1 MIDRKKFDKLVKEY
15 QNYFTNHKGEN
26 GESYWE
32 EEEFKWRGI
41 KTFQDNWDLDA
52 QDLSDMIKRSLNG
65 VSHMMVSQA
74 RFPEGM
80 IEGFAEREP
89 ETVRAMFKD
98 LFDESKD
105 IVERFHSF
113 KQKSAELLERVGNGA
128 KNHFQDE
135 RTIALYLWLRYPDKY
150 YVYQYTQARNLSV
163 ALGSDHSIVKGR
175 LDSNI
180 REWLTLYNEVTEL
193 MKQKPE
199 VRSWETQDMTAE
211 HYPDPEYRMLTTDF
225 AYCYTERILKEQKA
239 EQEWEPKDYDPG
251 ITVANW
257 VSLLADKEV
266 YHESAKTVIERLLDY
281 GGQATCTQLAQK
293 YGDNANTYNVNSIAF
308 AKKVYEKT
316 HCKLAEREDESIRWW
331 SILYMGKKADKGD
344 DGVYTWKLRPELTEA
359 LKIVNGEEVP
369 DEDTDTTEYTK
380 KDFLE
385 EVFISKAKYDT
396 ICAILSRKKNI
407 ILQGAPGVGKTFTA
421 KRLAYSIMGEKD
433 DKRIQFVQFHQN
445 YSYEDFV
452 EGYKPKEDE
461 DGFRLQPGLFKAFC
475 ETAEYEPDKPYF
487 LIIDEINRGNL
498 SKIFGEL
505 LMLIEAGYRG
515 QKVKLA
521 YSKQE
526 FSVPE
531 NLYIIG
537 MMNTADRS
545 LAMIDYALRRRF
557 SFIDMEPGFD
567 TDGFKARAKTY
578 NNPAF
583 DELIEVISGTDGLNA
598 AIAGDPTLGNGF
610 CIGHSYFVLGDG
622 ETCSDE
628 LLRDIVN
635 YDILPMLQEYWFDDA
650 KKYQEWADK
659 LHKAVND
666 GIE

>member
-52 QDLSDMIKRSLNG
+52 QDLSDMIKRSLYG

-80 IEGFAEREP
+80 IEDFAEREP
-89 ETVRAMFKD
+89 ETVRAMFKN

-113 KQKSAELLERVGNGA
+113 KQKSADLLERVGNGA

-150 YVYQYTQARNLSV
+150 YVYQYTQARNLSI
-163 ALGSDHSIVKGR
+163 ALGSDHRIIKGR

-180 REWLTLYNEVTEL
+180 REWLALYNEVTEL

-199 VRSWETQDMTAE
+199 VRNWETQGMTAV
-211 HYPDPEYRMLTTDF
+211 HYPDPEYRMLATDL

-239 EQEWEPKDYDPG
+239 EQEWEPKDYNPG
-251 ITVANW
+251 ITVENW
-257 VSLLADKEV
+257 VSLLANKEV

-316 HCKLAEREDESIRWW
+316 HCKLAEREDESVRWW
-331 SILYMGKKADKGD
+331 SILYMGKKADKDD
-344 DGVYTWKLRPELTEA
+344 DGVYIWKLRPELAEA

-385 EVFISKAKYDT
+385 EVFISEAKYDEMY
-396 ICAILSRKKNI
+396 AVLMRKQNI
-407 ILQGAPGVGKTFTA
+407 ILQGAPGVGKTFAA
-421 KRLAYSIMGEKD
+421 KRLAYSIMGAKND
-433 DKRIQFVQFHQN
+433 DHIQFVQFHQN

-452 EGYKPKEDE
+452 EGYRPAASGFARTDGIFKRFCIDAADAPDE
-461 DGFRLQPGLFKAFC
+461 KFFF
-475 ETAEYEPDKPYF
+475 
-487 LIIDEINRGNL
+487 IIDEINRGNL

-505 LMLIEAGYRG
+505 LMLIEKDYRG
-515 QKVKLA
+515 QAATLP
-521 YSKQE
+521 YSGR
-526 FSVPE
+526 FFTVPK

-567 TDGFKARAKTY
+567 TDGFNEYMSSKGSSTMKALV
-578 NNPAF
+578 
-583 DELIEVISGTDGLNA
+583 EEVKQLNVD
-598 AIAGDPTLGNGF
+598 IKEKLGKGF
-610 CIGHSYFVLGDG
+610 CIGHSYFVFD
-622 ETCSDE
+622 EPCSDA
-628 LLRDIVN
+628 LLKNIVN
-635 YDILPMLQEYWFDDA
+635 YDILPMLAEYWFDDEEQ
-650 KKYQEWADK
+650 YDMWASRLNGVFENGSK
-659 LHKAVND
+659 
-666 GIE
+666 

>member
-1 MIDRKKFDKLVKEY
+1 MIDRKKFDNLVKEY

-32 EEEFKWRGI
+32 EEEFKWSGI
-41 KTFQDNWDLDA
+41 KTFQDNWDIEA
-52 QDLSDMIKRSLNG
+52 EDLSDMIKRSLNG

-80 IEGFAEREP
+80 IEGFAEQEP
-89 ETVRAMFKD
+89 DTVRAMFKD

-113 KQKSAELLERVGNGA
+113 KQKSADLLERVGNGA

-150 YVYQYTQARNLSV
+150 YVYQYTQARNLSI
-163 ALGSDHSIVKGR
+163 ALGSDHRIIKGR

-180 REWLTLYNEVTEL
+180 REWLALYNEVTEL

-199 VRSWETQDMTAE
+199 VRNWETQGMTAV
-211 HYPDPEYRMLTTDF
+211 HYPDPEYRMLATDL

-239 EQEWEPKDYDPG
+239 EQEWEPKDYNPG
-251 ITVANW
+251 ITVENW
-257 VSLLADKEV
+257 VSLLANNEV

-281 GGQATCTQLAQK
+281 GGQATCTQLAQR

-331 SILYMGKKADKGD
+331 SILYMGKKANKED
-344 DGVYTWKLRPELTEA
+344 DGVYIWKLRPELAEA

-385 EVFISKAKYDT
+385 EVFISEAKYDEMY
-396 ICAILSRKKNI
+396 AVLMRKQNI
-407 ILQGAPGVGKTFTA
+407 ILQGAPGVGKTFAA
-421 KRLAYSIMGEKD
+421 KRIAYSIMGAKND
-433 DKRIQFVQFHQN
+433 DHIQFVQFHQN

-452 EGYKPKEDE
+452 EGYRPAASGFVRTDGIFKRFCHDAVDAQDE
-461 DGFRLQPGLFKAFC
+461 KFFF
-475 ETAEYEPDKPYF
+475 
-487 LIIDEINRGNL
+487 IIDEINRGNL

-505 LMLIEAGYRG
+505 LMLIEKDYRG
-515 QKVKLA
+515 QTVTLP
-521 YSKQE
+521 YSGRS
-526 FSVPE
+526 FTVPK

-567 TDGFKARAKTY
+567 TDGFKEYMSSKGSSTMKALV
-578 NNPAF
+578 
-583 DELIEVISGTDGLNA
+583 EEVKQLNVD
-598 AIAGDPTLGNGF
+598 IKEKLGKGF
-610 CIGHSYFVLGDG
+610 CIGHSYFVFD
-622 ETCSDE
+622 EPCSDE
-628 LLRDIVN
+628 LLKNIVN
-635 YDILPMLQEYWFDDA
+635 YDILPMLAEYWFDDEEQ
-650 KKYQEWADK
+650 YEMWASRLNGVFENGSK
-659 LHKAVND
+659 
-666 GIE
+666 

>member
-41 KTFQDNWDLDA
+41 KTFQDNWDLDT
-52 QDLSDMIKRSLNG
+52 QNLSDMIKRSLYG

-80 IEGFAEREP
+80 IEDFAEREP
-89 ETVRAMFKD
+89 DTVRAMFKD

-113 KQKSAELLERVGNGA
+113 KQKSADLLERVGNGA

-150 YVYQYTQARNLSV
+150 YVYQYTQARNLSI
-163 ALGSDHSIVKGR
+163 ALGSDHRIIKGR

-180 REWLTLYNEVTEL
+180 REWLALYNEVTEL

-199 VRSWETQDMTAE
+199 VRNWETQGMTAV
-211 HYPDPEYRMLTTDF
+211 HYPDPEYRMLATDL

-239 EQEWEPKDYDPG
+239 EQEWEPKDYNPG
-251 ITVANW
+251 ITVENW
-257 VSLLADKEV
+257 VSLLANNEV

-331 SILYMGKKADKGD
+331 SILYMGKKANKED
-344 DGVYTWKLRPELTEA
+344 DGVYIWKLRPELAEA

-385 EVFISKAKYDT
+385 EVFISEAKYDEMY
-396 ICAILSRKKNI
+396 AVLMRKQNI
-407 ILQGAPGVGKTFTA
+407 ILQGAPGVGKTFAA
-421 KRLAYSIMGEKD
+421 KRLAYSIMGQKNED
-433 DKRIQFVQFHQN
+433 HIEFLQFHQN
-445 YSYEDFV
+445 YAYEDFV
-452 EGYKPKEDE
+452 EGYKPAATGFILQDGIFKRFCKEAADVPDE
-461 DGFRLQPGLFKAFC
+461 KFFF
-475 ETAEYEPDKPYF
+475 
-487 LIIDEINRGNL
+487 IIDEINRGNL

-505 LMLIEAGYRG
+505 LMLIEKDYRG
-515 QKVKLA
+515 QAATLP
-521 YSKQE
+521 YSGRS
-526 FSVPE
+526 FTVPK

-557 SFIDMEPGFD
+557 SFVDMEPGFD
-567 TDGFKARAKTY
+567 TKGFKEYLSSKGNTTMGALVEKVE
-578 NNPAF
+578 
-583 DELIEVISGTDGLNA
+583 ELNEDIKQ
-598 AIAGDPTLGNGF
+598 TLGKGF
-610 CIGHSYFVLGDG
+610 CIGHSYFVFD
-622 ETCSDE
+622 EPCSDT
-628 LLRDIVN
+628 LLRSIVK
-635 YDILPMLQEYWFDDA
+635 YDILPMLAEYWFDDEEQ
-650 KKYQEWADK
+650 YETWASRLNGVFNNGSK
-659 LHKAVND
+659 
-666 GIE
+666 

>member
-41 KTFQDNWDLDA
+41 KTFQDNWDIEA
-52 QDLSDMIKRSLNG
+52 QDLSDMIKRSLSG

-80 IEGFAEREP
+80 IEDFAEREP
-89 ETVRAMFKD
+89 DTVRVMFKD

-105 IVERFHSF
+105 IIERFHSF
-113 KQKSAELLERVGNGA
+113 KQKSADLLERVGNGA

-135 RTIALYLWLRYPDKY
+135 RTIALYLWLAYPEKY
-150 YVYQYTQARNLSV
+150 YVYQYTQARNLSIT
-163 ALGSDHSIVKGR
+163 LGSDHRIIKGR

-180 REWLTLYNEVTEL
+180 REWLALYNEVTEL

-199 VRSWETQDMTAE
+199 VRSWETQGMTAE
-211 HYPDPEYRMLTTDF
+211 HYSDPEYRMLATDL

-239 EQEWEPKDYDPG
+239 EQEWEPKDYNPG

-266 YHESAKTVIERLLDY
+266 YHESAKTVIERLVDY

-331 SILYMGKKADKGD
+331 SILYMGKKADKED
-344 DGVYTWKLRPELTEA
+344 DGVYIWKLRPELAEA

-385 EVFISKAKYDT
+385 EVFISEAKYDELY
-396 ICAILSRKKNI
+396 AVLMRKQNI
-407 ILQGAPGVGKTFTA
+407 ILQGAPGVGKTFAA
-421 KRLAYSIMGEKD
+421 KRLAYSIMGQKNED
-433 DKRIQFVQFHQN
+433 HIEFLQFHQN
-445 YSYEDFV
+445 YAYEDFV
-452 EGYKPKEDE
+452 EGYKPAATGFILQDGIFKRFCKEAADAPDE
-461 DGFRLQPGLFKAFC
+461 KFFF
-475 ETAEYEPDKPYF
+475 
-487 LIIDEINRGNL
+487 IIDEINRGNL

-505 LMLIEAGYRG
+505 LMLIEKDYRG
-515 QKVKLA
+515 QAAMLP
-521 YSKQE
+521 YSGRS
-526 FSVPE
+526 FTVPK

-557 SFIDMEPGFD
+557 SFVDMEPGFD
-567 TDGFKARAKTY
+567 TKGFKEYLSSKGNTTMGALVEKVE
-578 NNPAF
+578 
-583 DELIEVISGTDGLNA
+583 ELNEDIKQ
-598 AIAGDPTLGNGF
+598 TLGKGF
-610 CIGHSYFVLGDG
+610 CIGHSYFVFD
-622 ETCSDE
+622 EPCSDT
-628 LLRDIVN
+628 LLRSIVK
-635 YDILPMLQEYWFDDA
+635 YDILPMLAEYWFDDEEQ
-650 KKYQEWADK
+650 YETWASRLNGVFNNGSK
-659 LHKAVND
+659 
-666 GIE
+666 

>member
-41 KTFQDNWDLDA
+41 KTFQDNWDIEA
-52 QDLSDMIKRSLNG
+52 EDLSDMIKRSLNG

-80 IEGFAEREP
+80 IEGFAEQEP
-89 ETVRAMFKD
+89 DTVRAMFKD

-113 KQKSAELLERVGNGA
+113 KQKSADLLERVGNGA

-150 YVYQYTQARNLSV
+150 YVYQYTQTRNLSI
-163 ALGSDHSIVKGR
+163 ALGSDHRIIKGR

-180 REWLTLYNEVTEL
+180 REWLALYNEVTEL

-199 VRSWETQDMTAE
+199 VRSWETQGMTAE
-211 HYPDPEYRMLTTDF
+211 HYPDPEYRMLATDL

-239 EQEWEPKDYDPG
+239 EQEWEPKDYNPG
-251 ITVANW
+251 ITVENW
-257 VSLLADKEV
+257 VSLLTNNEV
-266 YHESAKTVIERLLDY
+266 YYESAKTVIERLLDY

-316 HCKLAEREDESIRWW
+316 HCKLAEREDESVRWW
-331 SILYMGKKADKGD
+331 SILYMGKKADKDD
-344 DGVYTWKLRPELTEA
+344 DGVYIWKLRPELAEA

-385 EVFISKAKYDT
+385 EVFISEAKYDEMY
-396 ICAILSRKKNI
+396 AVLMRKQNI
-407 ILQGAPGVGKTFTA
+407 ILQGAPGVGKTFAA
-421 KRLAYSIMGEKD
+421 KRLAYSIMGAKND
-433 DKRIQFVQFHQN
+433 DHIQFVQFHQN

-452 EGYKPKEDE
+452 EGYRPAASGFVRTDGIFKRFCIDAADAPDE
-461 DGFRLQPGLFKAFC
+461 KFFF
-475 ETAEYEPDKPYF
+475 
-487 LIIDEINRGNL
+487 IIDEINRGNL

-505 LMLIEAGYRG
+505 LMLIEKDYRG
-515 QKVKLA
+515 QAATLP
-521 YSKQE
+521 YSGRS
-526 FSVPE
+526 FTVPK

-557 SFIDMEPGFD
+557 SFVDMEPGFD
-567 TDGFKARAKTY
+567 TDGFKEYMNSKGSSTMKALV
-578 NNPAF
+578 
-583 DELIEVISGTDGLNA
+583 EEVKQLNVD
-598 AIAGDPTLGNGF
+598 IKEKLGKGF
-610 CIGHSYFVLGDG
+610 CIGHSYFVFD
-622 ETCSDE
+622 EPCSDA
-628 LLRDIVN
+628 LLKNIVN
-635 YDILPMLQEYWFDDA
+635 YDILPMLAEYWFDDEEQ
-650 KKYQEWADK
+650 YEMWASRLNGVFENGSK
-659 LHKAVND
+659 
-666 GIE
+666 

>member
-41 KTFQDNWDLDA
+41 KTFQDNWDLDT
-52 QDLSDMIKRSLNG
+52 QNLSDMIKRSLYG

-80 IEGFAEREP
+80 IEDFAEREP
-89 ETVRAMFKD
+89 DTVRAMFKD

-113 KQKSAELLERVGNGA
+113 KQKSADLLERVGNGA

-150 YVYQYTQARNLSV
+150 YVYQYTQARNLSI
-163 ALGSDHSIVKGR
+163 ALGSDHRIIKGR

-180 REWLTLYNEVTEL
+180 REWLALYNEVTEL

-199 VRSWETQDMTAE
+199 VRNWETQGMTAV
-211 HYPDPEYRMLTTDF
+211 HYPDPEYRMLATDL

-239 EQEWEPKDYDPG
+239 EQEWEPKDYNPG
-251 ITVANW
+251 ITVENW
-257 VSLLADKEV
+257 VSLLANNEV

-331 SILYMGKKADKGD
+331 SILYMGKKANKED
-344 DGVYTWKLRPELTEA
+344 DGVYIWKLRPELAEA

-369 DEDTDTTEYTK
+369 DEDTDSTEYTK

-385 EVFISKAKYDT
+385 EVFISEAKYDEMY
-396 ICAILSRKKNI
+396 AVLMRKQNI
-407 ILQGAPGVGKTFTA
+407 ILQGAPGVGKTFAA
-421 KRLAYSIMGEKD
+421 KRLAYSIMGAKND
-433 DKRIQFVQFHQN
+433 DHIQFVQFHQN

-452 EGYKPKEDE
+452 EGYRPAASGFIRTDGIFKRFCHDAVDAQDE
-461 DGFRLQPGLFKAFC
+461 KFFF
-475 ETAEYEPDKPYF
+475 
-487 LIIDEINRGNL
+487 IIDEINRGNL

-505 LMLIEAGYRG
+505 LMLIEKDYRG
-515 QKVKLA
+515 QTVTLP
-521 YSKQE
+521 YSGRS
-526 FSVPE
+526 FTVPK

-567 TDGFKARAKTY
+567 TDGFKEYMSSKGSSTMKALV
-578 NNPAF
+578 
-583 DELIEVISGTDGLNA
+583 EEVKQLNVD
-598 AIAGDPTLGNGF
+598 IKEKLGKGF
-610 CIGHSYFVLGDG
+610 CIGHSYFVFD
-622 ETCSDE
+622 EPCSDE
-628 LLRDIVN
+628 LLKNIVN
-635 YDILPMLQEYWFDDA
+635 YDILPMLAEYWFDDEE
-650 KKYQEWADK
+650 QHEMWASRLNGVFNNGSK
-659 LHKAVND
+659 
-666 GIE
+666 

>member
-41 KTFQDNWDLDA
+41 KTFQDNWDIEA
-52 QDLSDMIKRSLNG
+52 EDLSDMIKRSLNG

-80 IEGFAEREP
+80 IEGFAEQEP
-89 ETVRAMFKD
+89 DTVRAMFKD

-113 KQKSAELLERVGNGA
+113 KQKSADLLERVGNGA

-150 YVYQYTQARNLSV
+150 YVYQYTQARNLSI
-163 ALGSDHSIVKGR
+163 ALGSDHRIIKGR

-180 REWLTLYNEVTEL
+180 REWMALYNEVTEL
-193 MKQKPE
+193 MKQKLE
-199 VRSWETQDMTAE
+199 VRNWETQGMTAV
-211 HYPDPEYRMLTTDF
+211 HYPDPEYRMLATDL

-239 EQEWEPKDYDPG
+239 EQEWEPKDYTPG

-266 YHESAKTVIERLLDY
+266 YHESAKTVIERLVDY

-316 HCKLAEREDESIRWW
+316 HCKLAEREDESVRWW
-331 SILYMGKKADKGD
+331 SILYMGKKADKDD
-344 DGVYTWKLRPELTEA
+344 DGVYIWKLRPELAEA

-385 EVFISKAKYDT
+385 EVFISEAKYDEMY
-396 ICAILSRKKNI
+396 AVLMRKQNI
-407 ILQGAPGVGKTFTA
+407 ILQGAPGVGKTFAA
-421 KRLAYSIMGEKD
+421 KRLAYSIMGAKND
-433 DKRIQFVQFHQN
+433 DHIQFVQFHQN

-452 EGYKPKEDE
+452 EGYRPAASGFVRTDGIFKRFCKDAADAPDE
-461 DGFRLQPGLFKAFC
+461 KFFF
-475 ETAEYEPDKPYF
+475 
-487 LIIDEINRGNL
+487 IIDEINRGNL

-505 LMLIEAGYRG
+505 LMLIEKDYRG
-515 QKVKLA
+515 QAATLP
-521 YSKQE
+521 YSGRS
-526 FSVPE
+526 FTVPK

-545 LAMIDYALRRRF
+545 LAMITTRCAVDSVSSIWSRV
-557 SFIDMEPGFD
+557 S
-567 TDGFKARAKTY
+567 
-578 NNPAF
+578 
-583 DELIEVISGTDGLNA
+583 
-598 AIAGDPTLGNGF
+598 TLTA
-610 CIGHSYFVLGDG
+610 SRS
-622 ETCSDE
+622 T
-628 LLRDIVN
+628 
-635 YDILPMLQEYWFDDA
+635 
-650 KKYQEWADK
+650 
-659 LHKAVND
+659 
-666 GIE
+666 

>member
-41 KTFQDNWDLDA
+41 KTFQDNWDIEA
-52 QDLSDMIKRSLNG
+52 QDLSDMIKRSLSG

-80 IEGFAEREP
+80 IEDFAEREP
-89 ETVRAMFKD
+89 DTVRVMFKD

-105 IVERFHSF
+105 IIERFHSF
-113 KQKSAELLERVGNGA
+113 KQKSADLLERVGNGA

-135 RTIALYLWLRYPDKY
+135 RTIALYLWLAYPEKY
-150 YVYQYTQARNLSV
+150 YVYQYTQARNLSI
-163 ALGSDHSIVKGR
+163 ALGSDHRIIKGR

-180 REWLTLYNEVTEL
+180 REWLALYNEVTEL

-199 VRSWETQDMTAE
+199 VRSWETQGMTAE
-211 HYPDPEYRMLTTDF
+211 HYSDPEYRMLATDL

-239 EQEWEPKDYDPG
+239 EQEWEPKDYNPG

-266 YHESAKTVIERLLDY
+266 YHESAKTVIEHLVDY

-331 SILYMGKKADKGD
+331 SILYMGKKADKED
-344 DGVYTWKLRPELTEA
+344 DGVYIWKLRPELAEA

-385 EVFISKAKYDT
+385 EVFISEAKYDELY
-396 ICAILSRKKNI
+396 AVLMRKQNI
-407 ILQGAPGVGKTFTA
+407 ILQGAPGVGKTFVA
-421 KRLAYSIMGEKD
+421 KRLAYSIMGQKNED
-433 DKRIQFVQFHQN
+433 HIEFLQFHQN
-445 YSYEDFV
+445 YAYEDFV
-452 EGYKPKEDE
+452 EGYKPAATGFILQDGIFKRFCKEAADAPDE
-461 DGFRLQPGLFKAFC
+461 KFFF
-475 ETAEYEPDKPYF
+475 
-487 LIIDEINRGNL
+487 IIDEINRGNL

-505 LMLIEAGYRG
+505 LMLIEKDYRG
-515 QKVKLA
+515 QAATLP
-521 YSKQE
+521 YSGRS
-526 FSVPE
+526 FTVPK

-557 SFIDMEPGFD
+557 SFVDMEPGFD
-567 TDGFKARAKTY
+567 TKGFKEYLSSKGNTTMGALVEKV
-578 NNPAF
+578 
-583 DELIEVISGTDGLNA
+583 EGLNED
-598 AIAGDPTLGNGF
+598 IKQTLGKGF
-610 CIGHSYFVLGDG
+610 CIGHSYFVFD
-622 ETCSDE
+622 EPCSDT
-628 LLRDIVN
+628 LLRSIVK
-635 YDILPMLQEYWFDDA
+635 YDILPMLAEYWFDDEEQ
-650 KKYQEWADK
+650 YETWASRLNGVFNNGSK
-659 LHKAVND
+659 
-666 GIE
+666 

>member
-41 KTFQDNWDLDA
+41 KTFQDNWDIEA
-52 QDLSDMIKRSLNG
+52 QDLSDMIKRSLSG

-80 IEGFAEREP
+80 IEDFAEREP
-89 ETVRAMFKD
+89 DTVRVMFKD

-105 IVERFHSF
+105 IIERFHSF
-113 KQKSAELLERVGNGA
+113 KQKSADLLERVGNGA

-135 RTIALYLWLRYPDKY
+135 RTIALYLWLAYPEKY
-150 YVYQYTQARNLSV
+150 YVYQYTQARNLSI
-163 ALGSDHSIVKGR
+163 ALGSDHRIIKGR

-180 REWLTLYNEVTEL
+180 REWLALYNEVTEL

-199 VRSWETQDMTAE
+199 VRSWETQGMTAE
-211 HYPDPEYRMLTTDF
+211 HYSDPEYRMLATDL

-239 EQEWEPKDYDPG
+239 EQEWEPKDYNPG

-266 YHESAKTVIERLLDY
+266 YHESAKTVIERLVDY

-331 SILYMGKKADKGD
+331 SILYMGKKADKED
-344 DGVYTWKLRPELTEA
+344 DGAYIWKLRPELAEA

-385 EVFISKAKYDT
+385 EVFISEAKYDELY
-396 ICAILSRKKNI
+396 AVLMRKQNI
-407 ILQGAPGVGKTFTA
+407 ILQGAPGVGKTFAA
-421 KRLAYSIMGEKD
+421 KRLAYSIMGQKNED
-433 DKRIQFVQFHQN
+433 HIEFLQFHQN
-445 YSYEDFV
+445 YAYEDFV
-452 EGYKPKEDE
+452 EGYKPAATGFILQDGIFKRFCKEAADAPDE
-461 DGFRLQPGLFKAFC
+461 KFFF
-475 ETAEYEPDKPYF
+475 
-487 LIIDEINRGNL
+487 IIDEINRGNL

-505 LMLIEAGYRG
+505 LMLIEKDYRG
-515 QKVKLA
+515 QAAMLP
-521 YSKQE
+521 YSGRS
-526 FSVPE
+526 FTVPK

-557 SFIDMEPGFD
+557 SFVDMEPGFD
-567 TDGFKARAKTY
+567 TKGFKEYLSSKGNTTMGALVEKVE
-578 NNPAF
+578 
-583 DELIEVISGTDGLNA
+583 ELNEDIKQ
-598 AIAGDPTLGNGF
+598 TLGKGF
-610 CIGHSYFVLGDG
+610 CIGHSYFVFD
-622 ETCSDE
+622 EPCSDT
-628 LLRDIVN
+628 LLRSIVK
-635 YDILPMLQEYWFDDA
+635 YDILPMLAEYWFDDEEQ
-650 KKYQEWADK
+650 YETWASRLNGVFNNGSK
-659 LHKAVND
+659 
-666 GIE
+666 

>member
-52 QDLSDMIKRSLNG
+52 QNFSDMIKRSLRG

-89 ETVRAMFKD
+89 DTVRAMFKD

-113 KQKSAELLERVGNGA
+113 KQKSADLLERVGNGA

-150 YVYQYTQARNLSV
+150 YVYQYTQARNLSI
-163 ALGSDHSIVKGR
+163 ALDSDHRIIKGR

-180 REWLTLYNEVTEL
+180 REWLALYNEVTEL
-193 MKQKPE
+193 MEQKPE
-199 VRSWETQDMTAE
+199 VRNWETQGMTAV
-211 HYPDPEYRMLTTDF
+211 HYPDPEYRMLATDL

-239 EQEWEPKDYDPG
+239 EQEWEPKDYNPG
-251 ITVANW
+251 ITVENW
-257 VSLLADKEV
+257 VSLLANNEV

-331 SILYMGKKADKGD
+331 SILYMGKKANKED
-344 DGVYTWKLRPELTEA
+344 DGVYIWKLRPELAEA

-385 EVFISKAKYDT
+385 EVFISEAKYDEMY
-396 ICAILSRKKNI
+396 AVLMRKQNI
-407 ILQGAPGVGKTFTA
+407 ILQGAPGVGKTFAA
-421 KRLAYSIMGEKD
+421 KRLAYSIMGAKND
-433 DKRIQFVQFHQN
+433 DHIQFVQFHQN

-452 EGYKPKEDE
+452 EGYRPAASGFVRTDGIFKRFCIDAADAPDE
-461 DGFRLQPGLFKAFC
+461 KFFF
-475 ETAEYEPDKPYF
+475 
-487 LIIDEINRGNL
+487 IIDEINRGNL

-505 LMLIEAGYRG
+505 LMLIEKDYRG
-515 QKVKLA
+515 QAATLP
-521 YSKQE
+521 YSGRS
-526 FSVPE
+526 FTVPK

-557 SFIDMEPGFD
+557 SFVDMEPGFD
-567 TDGFKARAKTY
+567 TDGFKEYMNSKGSSTMKALV
-578 NNPAF
+578 
-583 DELIEVISGTDGLNA
+583 EEVKQLNVD
-598 AIAGDPTLGNGF
+598 IKEKLGKGF
-610 CIGHSYFVLGDG
+610 CIGHSYFVFD
-622 ETCSDE
+622 EPCSDA
-628 LLRDIVN
+628 LLKNIVN
-635 YDILPMLQEYWFDDA
+635 YDILPMLAEYWFDDEEQ
-650 KKYQEWADK
+650 YEMWASRLNGVFENGSK
-659 LHKAVND
+659 
-666 GIE
+666 

>member
-41 KTFQDNWDLDA
+41 KTFQDNWDIEA
-52 QDLSDMIKRSLNG
+52 EDLSDMIKRSLNG

-80 IEGFAEREP
+80 IEGFAEQEP
-89 ETVRAMFKD
+89 DTVRAMFKD

-113 KQKSAELLERVGNGA
+113 KQKSADLLERVGNGA

-150 YVYQYTQARNLSV
+150 YVYQYTQVRNLSI
-163 ALGSDHSIVKGR
+163 ALGSDLRIIKGR

-180 REWLTLYNEVTEL
+180 REWLALYNEVTEL

-199 VRSWETQDMTAE
+199 VRNWETQGMTAV
-211 HYPDPEYRMLTTDF
+211 HYPDPEYRMLATDL

-239 EQEWEPKDYDPG
+239 EQEWEPKDYTPG

-266 YHESAKTVIERLLDY
+266 YHESAKTVIERLVDY

-331 SILYMGKKADKGD
+331 SILYMGKKADKED
-344 DGVYTWKLRPELTEA
+344 DGVYIWKLRPELAEA

-385 EVFISKAKYDT
+385 EVFISEAKYDEMY
-396 ICAILSRKKNI
+396 AVLMRKQNI
-407 ILQGAPGVGKTFTA
+407 ILQGAPGVGKTFAA
-421 KRLAYSIMGEKD
+421 KRLAYSIMGAKND
-433 DKRIQFVQFHQN
+433 DHIQFVQFHQN

-452 EGYKPKEDE
+452 EGYRPAASGFVRTDGIFKRFCIDAADAPDE
-461 DGFRLQPGLFKAFC
+461 KFFF
-475 ETAEYEPDKPYF
+475 
-487 LIIDEINRGNL
+487 IIDEINRGNL

-505 LMLIEAGYRG
+505 LMLIEKDYRG
-515 QKVKLA
+515 QAATLP
-521 YSKQE
+521 YSGRS
-526 FSVPE
+526 FTVPK

-567 TDGFKARAKTY
+567 TDGFKEYMSSKGSSTMKALV
-578 NNPAF
+578 
-583 DELIEVISGTDGLNA
+583 EEVKQLNVD
-598 AIAGDPTLGNGF
+598 IKEKLGKGF
-610 CIGHSYFVLGDG
+610 CIGHSYFVFD
-622 ETCSDE
+622 EPCSDA
-628 LLRDIVN
+628 LLRSIVHF
-635 YDILPMLQEYWFDDA
+635 DILPMLAEYWFDDEEQ
-650 KKYQEWADK
+650 YEMWASRLNGVFENGSK
-659 LHKAVND
+659 
-666 GIE
+666 

>member
-52 QDLSDMIKRSLNG
+52 QNFSDMIKRSLRG

-89 ETVRAMFKD
+89 DTVRAMFKD

-113 KQKSAELLERVGNGA
+113 KQKSADLLERVGNGA

-150 YVYQYTQARNLSV
+150 YVYQYTQARNLSI
-163 ALGSDHSIVKGR
+163 ALGSDHRIIKGR

-180 REWLTLYNEVTEL
+180 REWLALYNEVTEL
-193 MKQKPE
+193 MEQKPE
-199 VRSWETQDMTAE
+199 VRNWETQGMTAV
-211 HYPDPEYRMLTTDF
+211 HYPDPEYRMLATDL
-225 AYCYTERILKEQKA
+225 AYCYTERILKEQKT
-239 EQEWEPKDYDPG
+239 EQEWEPKDYNPG
-251 ITVANW
+251 ITVENW
-257 VSLLADKEV
+257 VSLLANNEV

-331 SILYMGKKADKGD
+331 SILYMGKKANKED
-344 DGVYTWKLRPELTEA
+344 DGVYIWKLRPELAEA

-385 EVFISKAKYDT
+385 EVFISEAKYDEMY
-396 ICAILSRKKNI
+396 AVLMRKQNI
-407 ILQGAPGVGKTFTA
+407 ILQGAPGVGKTFAA
-421 KRLAYSIMGEKD
+421 KRLAYSIMGVKND
-433 DKRIQFVQFHQN
+433 DHIQFVQFHQN

-452 EGYKPKEDE
+452 EGYRPAASGFVRTDGIFKRFCIDAADAPDE
-461 DGFRLQPGLFKAFC
+461 KFFF
-475 ETAEYEPDKPYF
+475 
-487 LIIDEINRGNL
+487 IIDEINRGNL

-505 LMLIEAGYRG
+505 LMLIEKDYRG
-515 QKVKLA
+515 QAATLP
-521 YSKQE
+521 YSGRS
-526 FSVPE
+526 FTVPK

-557 SFIDMEPGFD
+557 SFVDMEPGFD
-567 TDGFKARAKTY
+567 TDGFKEYMNSKGSSTMKALV
-578 NNPAF
+578 
-583 DELIEVISGTDGLNA
+583 EEVKQLNVD
-598 AIAGDPTLGNGF
+598 IKEKLGKGF
-610 CIGHSYFVLGDG
+610 CIGHSYFVFD
-622 ETCSDE
+622 EPCSDA
-628 LLRDIVN
+628 LLKNIVN
-635 YDILPMLQEYWFDDA
+635 YDILPMLAEYWFDDEEQ
-650 KKYQEWADK
+650 YEMWASRLNGVFENGSK
-659 LHKAVND
+659 
-666 GIE
+666 

>member
-1 MIDRKKFDKLVKEY
+1 MIDRKKFDNLVKEY
-15 QNYFTNHKGEN
+15 QNYFTNHKGGN
-26 GESYWE
+26 GESYWG

-41 KTFQDNWDLDA
+41 KTFQDNWDIEA
-52 QDLSDMIKRSLNG
+52 QDLSDMIKRSLSG

-80 IEGFAEREP
+80 IEDFAEREP
-89 ETVRAMFKD
+89 DTVRVMFKD

-105 IVERFHSF
+105 IIERFHSF
-113 KQKSAELLERVGNGA
+113 KQKSADLLERVGNGA

-135 RTIALYLWLRYPDKY
+135 RTIALYLWLAYPEKY
-150 YVYQYTQARNLSV
+150 YVYQYTQARNLSI
-163 ALGSDHSIVKGR
+163 ALGSDHRIIKGR

-180 REWLTLYNEVTEL
+180 REWLALYNEVTEL

-199 VRSWETQDMTAE
+199 VRSWETQGMTAE
-211 HYPDPEYRMLTTDF
+211 HYSDPEYRMLATDL

-239 EQEWEPKDYDPG
+239 EQEWEPKDYNPG

-266 YHESAKTVIERLLDY
+266 YHESAKTVIERLVDY

-331 SILYMGKKADKGD
+331 SILYMGKKADKED
-344 DGVYTWKLRPELTEA
+344 DGVYIWKLRPELAEA

-385 EVFISKAKYDT
+385 EVFISEAKYDELY
-396 ICAILSRKKNI
+396 AVLMRKQNI
-407 ILQGAPGVGKTFTA
+407 ILQGAPGVGKTFAA
-421 KRLAYSIMGEKD
+421 KRLAYSIMGQKNED
-433 DKRIQFVQFHQN
+433 HIEFLQFHQN
-445 YSYEDFV
+445 YAYEDFV
-452 EGYKPKEDE
+452 EGYKPAATGFILQDGIFKRFCKEAADAPDE
-461 DGFRLQPGLFKAFC
+461 KFFF
-475 ETAEYEPDKPYF
+475 
-487 LIIDEINRGNL
+487 IIDEINRGNL

-505 LMLIEAGYRG
+505 LMLIEKDYRG
-515 QKVKLA
+515 QAATLP
-521 YSKQE
+521 YSGRS
-526 FSVPE
+526 FTVPK

-557 SFIDMEPGFD
+557 SFVDMEPGFD
-567 TDGFKARAKTY
+567 TDGFKEY
-578 NNPAF
+578 
-583 DELIEVISGTDGLNA
+583 LNSKSSDTMKA
-598 AIAGDPTLGNGF
+598 LVEEIKQLNDDIKEKLGKGF
-610 CIGHSYFVLGDG
+610 CIGHSYFVFD
-622 ETCSDE
+622 EPCSDA
-628 LLRDIVN
+628 LLKSIVN
-635 YDILPMLQEYWFDDA
+635 YDILPMLAEYWFDDEEQ
-650 KKYQEWADK
+650 YEMWASRLNGVFENGSK
-659 LHKAVND
+659 
-666 GIE
+666 

>member
-15 QNYFTNHKGEN
+15 QNYFTNHKGKN

-41 KTFQDNWDLDA
+41 KTFQDNWDLDT
-52 QDLSDMIKRSLNG
+52 QNLSDMIKRSLYG

-80 IEGFAEREP
+80 IEDFAEREP
-89 ETVRAMFKD
+89 DTVRAMFKD

-113 KQKSAELLERVGNGA
+113 KQKSADLLERVGNGA

-150 YVYQYTQARNLSV
+150 YVYQYTQARNLSI
-163 ALGSDHSIVKGR
+163 ALGSDHRIIKGR

-180 REWLTLYNEVTEL
+180 REWLALYNEVTEL

-199 VRSWETQDMTAE
+199 VRNWETQGMTAV
-211 HYPDPEYRMLTTDF
+211 HYPDPEYRMLATDL

-239 EQEWEPKDYDPG
+239 EQEWEPKDYNPG
-251 ITVANW
+251 ITVENW
-257 VSLLADKEV
+257 VSLLANNEV

-331 SILYMGKKADKGD
+331 SILYMGKKANKED
-344 DGVYTWKLRPELTEA
+344 DGVYIWKLRPELAEA

-385 EVFISKAKYDT
+385 EVFISEAKYDEMY
-396 ICAILSRKKNI
+396 AVLMRKQNI
-407 ILQGAPGVGKTFTA
+407 ILQGAPGVGKTFAA
-421 KRLAYSIMGEKD
+421 KRLAYSIMGAKND
-433 DKRIQFVQFHQN
+433 DHIQFVQFHQN

-452 EGYKPKEDE
+452 EGYRPAASGFVRTDGIFKRFCIDAADAPDE
-461 DGFRLQPGLFKAFC
+461 KFFF
-475 ETAEYEPDKPYF
+475 
-487 LIIDEINRGNL
+487 IIDEINRGNL

-505 LMLIEAGYRG
+505 LMLIEKDYRG
-515 QKVKLA
+515 QAATLP
-521 YSKQE
+521 YSGRS
-526 FSVPE
+526 FTVPK

-557 SFIDMEPGFD
+557 SFVDMKPGFD
-567 TDGFKARAKTY
+567 TDGFKEYMNSKGSSTMKALV
-578 NNPAF
+578 
-583 DELIEVISGTDGLNA
+583 EEVKQLNVD
-598 AIAGDPTLGNGF
+598 IKEKLGKGF
-610 CIGHSYFVLGDG
+610 CIGHSYFVFD
-622 ETCSDE
+622 EPCSDA
-628 LLRDIVN
+628 LLRNIVN
-635 YDILPMLQEYWFDDA
+635 FDILPMLAEYWFDDEEQ
-650 KKYQEWADK
+650 YEMWASRLNGVFENGSK
-659 LHKAVND
+659 
-666 GIE
+666 

>member
-1 MIDRKKFDKLVKEY
+1 MIDRKKFDNLVKAY
-15 QNYFTNHKGEN
+15 QNYFTNHKGKN

-32 EEEFKWRGI
+32 EEEFKRRGI

-52 QDLSDMIKRSLNG
+52 QNLSDMIKHSLYG

-80 IEGFAEREP
+80 IEDFAEREP
-89 ETVRAMFKD
+89 ETVRAMFKN
-98 LFDESKD
+98 LFDENKD

-113 KQKSAELLERVGNGA
+113 KQKSADLLERVGNGA

-150 YVYQYTQARNLSV
+150 YVYQYTQARNLSI
-163 ALGSDHSIVKGR
+163 ALGSDHRIIKGR

-180 REWLTLYNEVTEL
+180 REWLALYNEVTEL

-199 VRSWETQDMTAE
+199 VRSWETQGMTAE
-211 HYPDPEYRMLTTDF
+211 HYPDPEYRMLATDL

-239 EQEWEPKDYDPG
+239 EQEWEPKDYNPG
-251 ITVANW
+251 ITVENW
-257 VSLLADKEV
+257 VSLLANNEV

-316 HCKLAEREDESIRWW
+316 HCKLAEREDESVRWW
-331 SILYMGKKADKGD
+331 SILYMGKKADKDD
-344 DGVYTWKLRPELTEA
+344 DGVYIWKLRPELAEA

-385 EVFISKAKYDT
+385 EVFISEAKYDEMY
-396 ICAILSRKKNI
+396 AVLMRKQNI
-407 ILQGAPGVGKTFTA
+407 ILQGAPGVGKTFAA
-421 KRLAYSIMGEKD
+421 KRLAYSIMGAKND
-433 DKRIQFVQFHQN
+433 DHIQFVQFHQN

-452 EGYKPKEDE
+452 EGYRPAASGFVRTDGIFKRFCKDAADAPDE
-461 DGFRLQPGLFKAFC
+461 KFFF
-475 ETAEYEPDKPYF
+475 
-487 LIIDEINRGNL
+487 IIDEINRGNL

-505 LMLIEAGYRG
+505 LMLIEKDYRG
-515 QKVKLA
+515 QAATLP
-521 YSKQE
+521 YSGRS
-526 FSVPE
+526 FTVPK

-557 SFIDMEPGFD
+557 SFVDMEPGFD
-567 TDGFKARAKTY
+567 TDGFKEY
-578 NNPAF
+578 
-583 DELIEVISGTDGLNA
+583 LNSKSSDTMKA
-598 AIAGDPTLGNGF
+598 LVEEIKQLNDDIKEKLGKGF
-610 CIGHSYFVLGDG
+610 CIGHSYFVFD
-622 ETCSDE
+622 EPCSDA
-628 LLRDIVN
+628 LLKSIVN
-635 YDILPMLQEYWFDDA
+635 YDILPMLAEYWFDDEEQ
-650 KKYQEWADK
+650 YEMWASRLNGVFENGSK
-659 LHKAVND
+659 
-666 GIE
+666 

>member
-41 KTFQDNWDLDA
+41 KTFQDNWDLDT
-52 QDLSDMIKRSLNG
+52 QNLSDMIKRSLYG

-80 IEGFAEREP
+80 IEDFAEREP
-89 ETVRAMFKD
+89 DTVRAMFKD

-113 KQKSAELLERVGNGA
+113 KQKSADLLERVGNGA

-150 YVYQYTQARNLSV
+150 YVYQYTQARNLSI
-163 ALGSDHSIVKGR
+163 ALGSDHRIIKGR

-180 REWLTLYNEVTEL
+180 REWLALYNEVTEL

-199 VRSWETQDMTAE
+199 VRNWETQGMTAV
-211 HYPDPEYRMLTTDF
+211 HYPDPEYRMLATDL

-239 EQEWEPKDYDPG
+239 EQEWEPKDYNPG

-266 YHESAKTVIERLLDY
+266 YHESAKTVIERLVDY

-331 SILYMGKKADKGD
+331 SILYMGKKADKED
-344 DGVYTWKLRPELTEA
+344 DGVYIWKLRPELAEA

-385 EVFISKAKYDT
+385 EVFISEAKYDELY
-396 ICAILSRKKNI
+396 AVLMRKQNI
-407 ILQGAPGVGKTFTA
+407 ILQGAPGVGKTFAA
-421 KRLAYSIMGEKD
+421 KRLAYSIMGQKNED
-433 DKRIQFVQFHQN
+433 HIEFLQFHQN
-445 YSYEDFV
+445 YAYEDFV
-452 EGYKPKEDE
+452 EGYKPAATGFILQDGIFKRFCKEAADAPDE
-461 DGFRLQPGLFKAFC
+461 KFFF
-475 ETAEYEPDKPYF
+475 
-487 LIIDEINRGNL
+487 IIDEINRGNL

-505 LMLIEAGYRG
+505 LMLIEKDYRG
-515 QKVKLA
+515 QAATLP
-521 YSKQE
+521 YSGRS
-526 FSVPE
+526 FTVPK

-557 SFIDMEPGFD
+557 SFVDMEPGFD
-567 TDGFKARAKTY
+567 TDGFKEY
-578 NNPAF
+578 
-583 DELIEVISGTDGLNA
+583 LNSKSSDTMKA
-598 AIAGDPTLGNGF
+598 LVEEIKQLNDDIKEKLGKGF
-610 CIGHSYFVLGDG
+610 CIGHSYFVFD
-622 ETCSDE
+622 EPCSDA
-628 LLRDIVN
+628 LLKSIVN
-635 YDILPMLQEYWFDDA
+635 YDILPMLAEYWFDDEEQ
-650 KKYQEWADK
+650 YEMWASRLNGVFENGSK
-659 LHKAVND
+659 
-666 GIE
+666 

>member
-1 MIDRKKFDKLVKEY
+1 MQVCIMIDRKKFDKLVKEY

-41 KTFQDNWDLDA
+41 KTFQDNWDLDT
-52 QDLSDMIKRSLNG
+52 QNLSDMIKRSLYG

-80 IEGFAEREP
+80 IEDFAEREP
-89 ETVRAMFKD
+89 DTVRAMFKD

-113 KQKSAELLERVGNGA
+113 KQKSADLLERVGNGA

-150 YVYQYTQARNLSV
+150 YVYQYTQARNLSI
-163 ALGSDHSIVKGR
+163 ALGSDHRIIKGR

-180 REWLTLYNEVTEL
+180 REWLALYNEVTEL

-199 VRSWETQDMTAE
+199 VRNWETQGMTAV
-211 HYPDPEYRMLTTDF
+211 HYPDPEYRMLATDL

-239 EQEWEPKDYDPG
+239 EQEWEPKDYNPG
-251 ITVANW
+251 ITVENW
-257 VSLLADKEV
+257 VSLLANNEV

-331 SILYMGKKADKGD
+331 SILYMGKKANKED
-344 DGVYTWKLRPELTEA
+344 DGVYIWKLRPELAEA

-385 EVFISKAKYDT
+385 EVFISEAKYDEMY
-396 ICAILSRKKNI
+396 AVLMRKQNI
-407 ILQGAPGVGKTFTA
+407 ILQGAPGVGKTFAA
-421 KRLAYSIMGEKD
+421 KRLAYSIMGAKND
-433 DKRIQFVQFHQN
+433 DHIQFVQFHQN

-452 EGYKPKEDE
+452 EGYRPAASGFVRTDGIFKRFCIDAADAPDE
-461 DGFRLQPGLFKAFC
+461 KFFF
-475 ETAEYEPDKPYF
+475 
-487 LIIDEINRGNL
+487 IIDEINRGNL

-505 LMLIEAGYRG
+505 LMLIEKDYRG
-515 QKVKLA
+515 QAATLP
-521 YSKQE
+521 YSGRS
-526 FSVPE
+526 FTVPK

-557 SFIDMEPGFD
+557 SFVDMKPGFD
-567 TDGFKARAKTY
+567 TDGFKEYMNSKGSSTMKALV
-578 NNPAF
+578 
-583 DELIEVISGTDGLNA
+583 EEVKQLNVD
-598 AIAGDPTLGNGF
+598 IKEKLGKGF
-610 CIGHSYFVLGDG
+610 CIGHSYFVFD
-622 ETCSDE
+622 EPCSDA
-628 LLRDIVN
+628 LLRNIVN
-635 YDILPMLQEYWFDDA
+635 FDILPMLAEYWFDDEEQ
-650 KKYQEWADK
+650 YEMWASRLNGVFENGSK
-659 LHKAVND
+659 
-666 GIE
+666 

>member
-41 KTFQDNWDLDA
+41 KTFQDNWDLDT
-52 QDLSDMIKRSLNG
+52 QNLSDMIKRSLYG

-80 IEGFAEREP
+80 IEDFAAREP
-89 ETVRAMFKD
+89 DTVRAMFKD

-113 KQKSAELLERVGNGA
+113 KQKSADLLERVGNGA

-150 YVYQYTQARNLSV
+150 YVYQYTQARNLSI
-163 ALGSDHSIVKGR
+163 ALGSDHRIIKGR
-175 LDSNI
+175 LESNI
-180 REWLTLYNEVTEL
+180 REWLALYNEVTEL

-199 VRSWETQDMTAE
+199 VRNWETQGMTVV
-211 HYPDPEYRMLTTDF
+211 HYPDPEYRMLATDL

-239 EQEWEPKDYDPG
+239 EQEWEPKDYNPG
-251 ITVANW
+251 ITVENW
-257 VSLLADKEV
+257 VSLLANNEV

-316 HCKLAEREDESIRWW
+316 HCKLTEREDESIRWW
-331 SILYMGKKADKGD
+331 SILYMGKKANKED
-344 DGVYTWKLRPELTEA
+344 DGVYIWKLRPELAEA

-380 KDFLE
+380 KDFLD
-385 EVFISKAKYDT
+385 EVFISEAKYDEMY
-396 ICAILSRKKNI
+396 AVLMRKQNI
-407 ILQGAPGVGKTFTA
+407 ILQGAPGVGKTFAA
-421 KRLAYSIMGEKD
+421 KRLAYSIMGAKND
-433 DKRIQFVQFHQN
+433 DHIQFVQFHQN

-452 EGYKPKEDE
+452 EGYRPAASGFVRTDGIFKRFCIDAADAPDE
-461 DGFRLQPGLFKAFC
+461 KFFF
-475 ETAEYEPDKPYF
+475 
-487 LIIDEINRGNL
+487 IIDEINRGNL

-505 LMLIEAGYRG
+505 LMLIEKDYRG
-515 QKVKLA
+515 QAATLP
-521 YSKQE
+521 YSGRS
-526 FSVPE
+526 FTVPK

-557 SFIDMEPGFD
+557 SFVDMEPGFD
-567 TDGFKARAKTY
+567 TGGFKEYMNSKGSSTMKALV
-578 NNPAF
+578 
-583 DELIEVISGTDGLNA
+583 EEVKQLNVD
-598 AIAGDPTLGNGF
+598 IKEKLGKGF
-610 CIGHSYFVLGDG
+610 CIGHSYFVFD
-622 ETCSDE
+622 EPCSDA
-628 LLRDIVN
+628 LLKNIVN
-635 YDILPMLQEYWFDDA
+635 YDILPMLAEYWFDDEEQ
-650 KKYQEWADK
+650 YEMWASRLNGVFENGSK
-659 LHKAVND
+659 
-666 GIE
+666 

>member
-41 KTFQDNWDLDA
+41 KTFQDNWDLDT
-52 QDLSDMIKRSLNG
+52 QNLSDMIKRSLYG

-80 IEGFAEREP
+80 IEDFAEREP
-89 ETVRAMFKD
+89 DTVRAMFKD

-113 KQKSAELLERVGNGA
+113 KQKSADLLERVGNGA

-150 YVYQYTQARNLSV
+150 YVYQYTQARNLSI
-163 ALGSDHSIVKGR
+163 ALGSDHRIIKGR

-180 REWLTLYNEVTEL
+180 REWLALYNEVTEL

-199 VRSWETQDMTAE
+199 VRNWETQGMTAV
-211 HYPDPEYRMLTTDF
+211 HYPDPEYRMLATDL

-239 EQEWEPKDYDPG
+239 EQEWEPKDYNPG
-251 ITVANW
+251 ITVENW
-257 VSLLADKEV
+257 VSLLANNEV

-331 SILYMGKKADKGD
+331 SILYMGKKANKED
-344 DGVYTWKLRPELTEA
+344 DGVYIWKLRPELAEA

-385 EVFISKAKYDT
+385 EVFISEAKYDEMY
-396 ICAILSRKKNI
+396 AVLMRKQNI
-407 ILQGAPGVGKTFTA
+407 ILQGAPGVGKTFAA
-421 KRLAYSIMGEKD
+421 KRLAYSIMGAKND
-433 DKRIQFVQFHQN
+433 DHIQFVQFHQN

-452 EGYKPKEDE
+452 EGYRPAASGFVRTDGIFKRFCIDAADAPDE
-461 DGFRLQPGLFKAFC
+461 KFFF
-475 ETAEYEPDKPYF
+475 
-487 LIIDEINRGNL
+487 IIDEINRGNL

-505 LMLIEAGYRG
+505 LMLIEKDYRG
-515 QKVKLA
+515 QAATLP
-521 YSKQE
+521 YSGRS
-526 FSVPE
+526 FTVPK

-557 SFIDMEPGFD
+557 SFVDMKPGFD
-567 TDGFKARAKTY
+567 TDGFTEYMNSKGSSTMKALV
-578 NNPAF
+578 
-583 DELIEVISGTDGLNA
+583 EEVKQLNVD
-598 AIAGDPTLGNGF
+598 IKEKLGKGF
-610 CIGHSYFVLGDG
+610 CIGHSYFVFD
-622 ETCSDE
+622 EPCSDA
-628 LLRDIVN
+628 LLRNIVN
-635 YDILPMLQEYWFDDA
+635 FDILPMLAEYWFDDEEQ
-650 KKYQEWADK
+650 YEMWASRLNGVFENGSK
-659 LHKAVND
+659 
-666 GIE
+666 

>member
-41 KTFQDNWDLDA
+41 KTFQDNWDIEA
-52 QDLSDMIKRSLNG
+52 QDLSDMIKRSLSG

-80 IEGFAEREP
+80 IEDFAEREP
-89 ETVRAMFKD
+89 DTVRVMFKD

-105 IVERFHSF
+105 IIERFHSF
-113 KQKSAELLERVGNGA
+113 KQKSADLLERVGNGA

-135 RTIALYLWLRYPDKY
+135 RTIALYLWLAYPEKY
-150 YVYQYTQARNLSV
+150 YVYQYTQARNLSI
-163 ALGSDHSIVKGR
+163 ALGSDHRIIKGR

-180 REWLTLYNEVTEL
+180 REWLALYNEVTEL

-199 VRSWETQDMTAE
+199 VRSWETQGMTAE
-211 HYPDPEYRMLTTDF
+211 HYSDQEYRMLATDL

-239 EQEWEPKDYDPG
+239 EQEWEPKDYNPG

-266 YHESAKTVIERLLDY
+266 YHESAKTVIERLVDY

-331 SILYMGKKADKGD
+331 SILYMGKKADKED
-344 DGVYTWKLRPELTEA
+344 DGVYIWKLRPELAEA

-385 EVFISKAKYDT
+385 EVFISEAKYDELY
-396 ICAILSRKKNI
+396 AVLMRKQNI
-407 ILQGAPGVGKTFTA
+407 ILQGAPGVGKTFAA
-421 KRLAYSIMGEKD
+421 KRLAYSIMGQKNED
-433 DKRIQFVQFHQN
+433 HIEFLQFHQN
-445 YSYEDFV
+445 YAYEDFV
-452 EGYKPKEDE
+452 EGYKPAATGFILQDGIFKRFCKEAADAPDE
-461 DGFRLQPGLFKAFC
+461 KFFF
-475 ETAEYEPDKPYF
+475 
-487 LIIDEINRGNL
+487 IIDEINRGNL

-505 LMLIEAGYRG
+505 LMLIEKDYRG
-515 QKVKLA
+515 QAAMLP
-521 YSKQE
+521 YSGRS
-526 FSVPE
+526 FTVPK

-557 SFIDMEPGFD
+557 SFVDMEPGFD
-567 TDGFKARAKTY
+567 TKGFKEYLSSKGNTTMGALVEKVE
-578 NNPAF
+578 
-583 DELIEVISGTDGLNA
+583 ELNEDIKQ
-598 AIAGDPTLGNGF
+598 TLGKGF
-610 CIGHSYFVLGDG
+610 CIGHSYFVFD
-622 ETCSDE
+622 EPCSDT
-628 LLRDIVN
+628 LLRSIVK
-635 YDILPMLQEYWFDDA
+635 YDILPMLAEYWFDDEEQ
-650 KKYQEWADK
+650 YETWASRLNGVFNNGSK
-659 LHKAVND
+659 
-666 GIE
+666 

>member
-41 KTFQDNWDLDA
+41 KTFQDNWDIEA
-52 QDLSDMIKRSLNG
+52 QDLSDMIKRSLSG

-80 IEGFAEREP
+80 IEDFAEREP
-89 ETVRAMFKD
+89 DTVRVMFKD

-105 IVERFHSF
+105 IIERFHSF
-113 KQKSAELLERVGNGA
+113 KQKSADLLERVGNGA

-135 RTIALYLWLRYPDKY
+135 RTIALYLWLAYPEKY
-150 YVYQYTQARNLSV
+150 YVYQYTQARNLSI
-163 ALGSDHSIVKGR
+163 ALGSDHRIIKGR

-180 REWLTLYNEVTEL
+180 REWLALYNEVTEL

-199 VRSWETQDMTAE
+199 VRSWETQGMTAE
-211 HYPDPEYRMLTTDF
+211 HYSDPEYRMLATDL

-239 EQEWEPKDYDPG
+239 EQEWEPKDYNPG

-266 YHESAKTVIERLLDY
+266 YHESAKTVIERLVDY

-316 HCKLAEREDESIRWW
+316 HCRLAEREDESIRWW
-331 SILYMGKKADKGD
+331 SILYMGKKADKED
-344 DGVYTWKLRPELTEA
+344 DGVYIWKLRPELAEA

-385 EVFISKAKYDT
+385 EVFISEAKYDELY
-396 ICAILSRKKNI
+396 AVLMRKQNI
-407 ILQGAPGVGKTFTA
+407 ILQGAPGVGKTFAA
-421 KRLAYSIMGEKD
+421 KRLAYSIMGQKNED
-433 DKRIQFVQFHQN
+433 HIEFLQFHQN
-445 YSYEDFV
+445 YAYEDFV
-452 EGYKPKEDE
+452 EGYKPAATGFILQDGIFKRFCKEAADAPDE
-461 DGFRLQPGLFKAFC
+461 KFFF
-475 ETAEYEPDKPYF
+475 
-487 LIIDEINRGNL
+487 IIDEINRGNL

-505 LMLIEAGYRG
+505 LMLIEKDYRG
-515 QKVKLA
+515 QAAMLP
-521 YSKQE
+521 YSGRS
-526 FSVPE
+526 FTVPK

-557 SFIDMEPGFD
+557 SFVDMEPGFD
-567 TDGFKARAKTY
+567 TKGFKEYLSSKGNTTMGALVEKVE
-578 NNPAF
+578 
-583 DELIEVISGTDGLNA
+583 ELNEDIKQ
-598 AIAGDPTLGNGF
+598 TLGKGF
-610 CIGHSYFVLGDG
+610 CIGHSYFVFD
-622 ETCSDE
+622 EPCSDT
-628 LLRDIVN
+628 LLRSIVK
-635 YDILPMLQEYWFDDA
+635 YDILPMLAEYWFDDEEQ
-650 KKYQEWADK
+650 YETWASRLNGVFNNGSK
-659 LHKAVND
+659 
-666 GIE
+666 

>member
-1 MIDRKKFDKLVKEY
+1 MIDRKKFDNLVKAY
-15 QNYFTNHKGEN
+15 QNYFTNHKGKN

-52 QDLSDMIKRSLNG
+52 QNLSDMIKHSLYG

-80 IEGFAEREP
+80 IEDFAEREP
-89 ETVRAMFKD
+89 ETVRAMFKN
-98 LFDESKD
+98 LFDENKD
-105 IVERFHSF
+105 IVERIHSF
-113 KQKSAELLERVGNGA
+113 KQKSADLLERVGNGA

-150 YVYQYTQARNLSV
+150 YVYQYTQARNLSI
-163 ALGSDHSIVKGR
+163 ALGSDHRIIKGR

-180 REWLTLYNEVTEL
+180 REWLALYNEVTEL

-199 VRSWETQDMTAE
+199 VRSWETQGMTAE
-211 HYPDPEYRMLTTDF
+211 HYPDPEYRMLATDL

-239 EQEWEPKDYDPG
+239 EQEWEPKDYNPG
-251 ITVANW
+251 ITVENW
-257 VSLLADKEV
+257 VSLLANNEV

-316 HCKLAEREDESIRWW
+316 HCKLAEREDESVRWW
-331 SILYMGKKADKGD
+331 SILYMGKKADKDD
-344 DGVYTWKLRPELTEA
+344 DGVYIWKLRPELAEA

-385 EVFISKAKYDT
+385 EVFISEAKYDEMY
-396 ICAILSRKKNI
+396 AVLMRKQNI
-407 ILQGAPGVGKTFTA
+407 ILQGAPGVGKTFA
-421 KRLAYSIMGEKD
+421 ARRLAYSIMGAKND
-433 DKRIQFVQFHQN
+433 DHIQFVQFHQN

-452 EGYKPKEDE
+452 EGYRPAASGFVRTDGIFKRFCIDAADAPDE
-461 DGFRLQPGLFKAFC
+461 KFFF
-475 ETAEYEPDKPYF
+475 
-487 LIIDEINRGNL
+487 IIDEINRGNL

-505 LMLIEAGYRG
+505 LMLIEKDYRG
-515 QKVKLA
+515 QAATLP
-521 YSKQE
+521 YSGRS
-526 FSVPE
+526 FTVPK

-557 SFIDMEPGFD
+557 SFVDMEPGFD
-567 TDGFKARAKTY
+567 TDGFKEYMNSKGSSTMKALV
-578 NNPAF
+578 
-583 DELIEVISGTDGLNA
+583 EEVKQLNVD
-598 AIAGDPTLGNGF
+598 IKEKLGKGF
-610 CIGHSYFVLGDG
+610 CIGHSYFVFD
-622 ETCSDE
+622 EPCSDE
-628 LLRDIVN
+628 LLKNIVN
-635 YDILPMLQEYWFDDA
+635 YDILPMLAEYWFDDEEQ
-650 KKYQEWADK
+650 YEMWASRLNGVFENGSK
-659 LHKAVND
+659 
-666 GIE
+666 

>member
-41 KTFQDNWDLDA
+41 KTFQDNWDIEA
-52 QDLSDMIKRSLNG
+52 EDLSDMIKRSLNG

-80 IEGFAEREP
+80 IEGFAEQEP
-89 ETVRAMFKD
+89 DTVRAMFKD

-113 KQKSAELLERVGNGA
+113 KQKSADLLERVGNGA

-150 YVYQYTQARNLSV
+150 YVYQYTQVRNLSI
-163 ALGSDHSIVKGR
+163 ALGSDLRIIKGR

-180 REWLTLYNEVTEL
+180 REWLALYNEVTEL

-199 VRSWETQDMTAE
+199 VRNWETQGMTAV
-211 HYPDPEYRMLTTDF
+211 HYPDPEYRMLATDL

-239 EQEWEPKDYDPG
+239 EQEWEPKDYTPG

-266 YHESAKTVIERLLDY
+266 YHESAKTVIERLVDY

-331 SILYMGKKADKGD
+331 SILYMGKKADKED
-344 DGVYTWKLRPELTEA
+344 DGVYIWKLRPELAEA

-385 EVFISKAKYDT
+385 EVFISEAKYDEMY
-396 ICAILSRKKNI
+396 AVLMRKQNI
-407 ILQGAPGVGKTFTA
+407 ILQGAPGVGKTFAA
-421 KRLAYSIMGEKD
+421 KRLAYSIMGAKND
-433 DKRIQFVQFHQN
+433 DHIQFVQFHQN

-452 EGYKPKEDE
+452 EGYRPAASGFVRTDGIFKRFCIDAADAPDE
-461 DGFRLQPGLFKAFC
+461 KFFF
-475 ETAEYEPDKPYF
+475 
-487 LIIDEINRGNL
+487 IIDEINRGNL

-505 LMLIEAGYRG
+505 LMLIEKDYRG
-515 QKVKLA
+515 QAATLP
-521 YSKQE
+521 YSGRS
-526 FSVPE
+526 FTVPK

-567 TDGFKARAKTY
+567 TDGFKEYMSSKGSSTMKALV
-578 NNPAF
+578 
-583 DELIEVISGTDGLNA
+583 EEVKQLNVD
-598 AIAGDPTLGNGF
+598 IKEKLGKGF
-610 CIGHSYFVLGDG
+610 CIGHSYFVFD
-622 ETCSDE
+622 EPCSDA
-628 LLRDIVN
+628 LLRSIVN
-635 YDILPMLQEYWFDDA
+635 FDILPMLAEYWFDDEEQ
-650 KKYQEWADK
+650 YEMWASRLNGVFENGSK
-659 LHKAVND
+659 
-666 GIE
+666 

>member
-15 QNYFTNHKGEN
+15 QNYFINHKGEN

-41 KTFQDNWDLDA
+41 KTFQDNWDLDT
-52 QDLSDMIKRSLNG
+52 QNLSDMIKRSLYG

-80 IEGFAEREP
+80 IEDFAEREP
-89 ETVRAMFKD
+89 DTVRAMFKD

-113 KQKSAELLERVGNGA
+113 KQKSADLLERVGNGA

-150 YVYQYTQARNLSV
+150 YVYQYTQARNLSI
-163 ALGSDHSIVKGR
+163 ALGSDHRIIKGR

-180 REWLTLYNEVTEL
+180 REWLALYNEVTEL
-193 MKQKPE
+193 MKQKPV
-199 VRSWETQDMTAE
+199 VRNWETQGMTAV
-211 HYPDPEYRMLTTDF
+211 HYPDPEYRMLATDL

-239 EQEWEPKDYDPG
+239 EQEWEPKDYNPG

-266 YHESAKTVIERLLDY
+266 YHESAKTVIERLVDY

-331 SILYMGKKADKGD
+331 SILYMGKKADKED
-344 DGVYTWKLRPELTEA
+344 DGVYIWKLRPELAEA

-385 EVFISKAKYDT
+385 EVFISEAKYDELY
-396 ICAILSRKKNI
+396 AVLMRKQNI
-407 ILQGAPGVGKTFTA
+407 ILQGAPGVGKTFAA
-421 KRLAYSIMGEKD
+421 KRLAYSIMGAKND
-433 DKRIQFVQFHQN
+433 DHIQFVQFHQN

-452 EGYKPKEDE
+452 EGYRPAASGFVRTDGIFKRFCIDAADAPDE
-461 DGFRLQPGLFKAFC
+461 KFFF
-475 ETAEYEPDKPYF
+475 
-487 LIIDEINRGNL
+487 IIDEINRGNL

-505 LMLIEAGYRG
+505 LMLIEKDYRG
-515 QKVKLA
+515 QAATLP
-521 YSKQE
+521 YSGRS
-526 FSVPE
+526 FTVPK

-557 SFIDMEPGFD
+557 SFVDMEPGFD
-567 TDGFKARAKTY
+567 TDGFKEYMNSKGSSTMKALV
-578 NNPAF
+578 
-583 DELIEVISGTDGLNA
+583 EEVKQLNVD
-598 AIAGDPTLGNGF
+598 IKEKLGKGF
-610 CIGHSYFVLGDG
+610 CIGHSYFVFD
-622 ETCSDE
+622 EPCSDA
-628 LLRDIVN
+628 LLKNIVN
-635 YDILPMLQEYWFDDA
+635 YDILPMLAEYWFDDEEQ
-650 KKYQEWADK
+650 YEMWASRLNGVFENGSK
-659 LHKAVND
+659 
-666 GIE
+666 

>member
-41 KTFQDNWDLDA
+41 KTFQDNWDLDT
-52 QDLSDMIKRSLNG
+52 QNLSDMIKRSLYG

-80 IEGFAEREP
+80 IEDFAEREP
-89 ETVRAMFKD
+89 DTVRAMFKD

-113 KQKSAELLERVGNGA
+113 KQKSADLLERVGNGA

-150 YVYQYTQARNLSV
+150 YVYQYTQARNLSI
-163 ALGSDHSIVKGR
+163 ALGSDHRIIKGR

-180 REWLTLYNEVTEL
+180 REWLALYNEVTEL

-199 VRSWETQDMTAE
+199 VRNWETQGMTAV
-211 HYPDPEYRMLTTDF
+211 HYPDPEYRMLATDL

-239 EQEWEPKDYDPG
+239 EQEWEPKDYNPG
-251 ITVANW
+251 ITVENW
-257 VSLLADKEV
+257 VSLLANNEV

-331 SILYMGKKADKGD
+331 SILYMGKKANKED
-344 DGVYTWKLRPELTEA
+344 DGVYIWKLRPELAEA

-385 EVFISKAKYDT
+385 EVFISEAKYDEMY
-396 ICAILSRKKNI
+396 AVLMRKQNI
-407 ILQGAPGVGKTFTA
+407 ILQGAPGVGKTFAA
-421 KRLAYSIMGEKD
+421 KRLAYSIMGAKND
-433 DKRIQFVQFHQN
+433 DHIQFVQFHQN

-452 EGYKPKEDE
+452 EGYRPAASGFVRTDGIFKRFCIDAADAPDE
-461 DGFRLQPGLFKAFC
+461 KFFF
-475 ETAEYEPDKPYF
+475 
-487 LIIDEINRGNL
+487 IIDEINRGNL

-505 LMLIEAGYRG
+505 LMLIEKDYRG
-515 QKVKLA
+515 QAATLP
-521 YSKQE
+521 YSGRS
-526 FSVPE
+526 FTVPK

-557 SFIDMEPGFD
+557 SFVDMKPGFD
-567 TDGFKARAKTY
+567 TDGFKEYMNSKGSSTMKALV
-578 NNPAF
+578 
-583 DELIEVISGTDGLNA
+583 EEVKPLNVD
-598 AIAGDPTLGNGF
+598 IKEKLGKGF
-610 CIGHSYFVLGDG
+610 CIGHSYFVFD
-622 ETCSDE
+622 EPCSDA
-628 LLRDIVN
+628 LLRNIVN
-635 YDILPMLQEYWFDDA
+635 FDILPMLAEYWFDDEEQ
-650 KKYQEWADK
+650 YEMWASRLNGVFENGSK
-659 LHKAVND
+659 
-666 GIE
+666 

>member
-80 IEGFAEREP
+80 IEGFAEQEP
-89 ETVRAMFKD
+89 DTVRAMFKD

-113 KQKSAELLERVGNGA
+113 KQKSTDLLERVGNGA

-150 YVYQYTQARNLSV
+150 YVYQYTQARNLSI
-163 ALGSDHSIVKGR
+163 ALGSDHRIIKGR

-180 REWLTLYNEVTEL
+180 REWLALYNEVTEL

-199 VRSWETQDMTAE
+199 VRSWETQGMTAE
-211 HYPDPEYRMLTTDF
+211 HYSDPEYRMLATDL

-239 EQEWEPKDYDPG
+239 EQEWEPKDYTPG

-266 YHESAKTVIERLLDY
+266 YPESAKTVIERLVDY

-331 SILYMGKKADKGD
+331 SILYMGKKANKED
-344 DGVYTWKLRPELTEA
+344 DGVYIWKLRPELAEA

-385 EVFISKAKYDT
+385 EVFISEAKYDEMY
-396 ICAILSRKKNI
+396 AVLMRKQNI
-407 ILQGAPGVGKTFTA
+407 ILQGAPGVGKTFAA
-421 KRLAYSIMGEKD
+421 KRLAYSIMGAKND
-433 DKRIQFVQFHQN
+433 DHIQFVQFHQN

-452 EGYKPKEDE
+452 EGYRPAASGFIRTDGIFKRFCHDAVDAPDE
-461 DGFRLQPGLFKAFC
+461 KFFF
-475 ETAEYEPDKPYF
+475 
-487 LIIDEINRGNL
+487 IIDEINRGNL

-505 LMLIEAGYRG
+505 LMLIEKDYRA
-515 QKVKLA
+515 QAATLP
-521 YSKQE
+521 YSGRS
-526 FSVPE
+526 FTVPK

-567 TDGFKARAKTY
+567 TDGFKEYMSSKGSSTMKALV
-578 NNPAF
+578 
-583 DELIEVISGTDGLNA
+583 EEVKQLNVD
-598 AIAGDPTLGNGF
+598 IKEKLGKGF
-610 CIGHSYFVLGDG
+610 CIGHSYFVFD
-622 ETCSDE
+622 EPCSDA
-628 LLRDIVN
+628 LLKNMVN
-635 YDILPMLQEYWFDDA
+635 YDILPMLAEYWYDDEEQ
-650 KKYQEWADK
+650 YEMWASRLNGVFENGSK
-659 LHKAVND
+659 
-666 GIE
+666 

>member
-41 KTFQDNWDLDA
+41 KTFQDNWDIEA
-52 QDLSDMIKRSLNG
+52 QDLSDMIKRSLSG

-80 IEGFAEREP
+80 IEDFAEREP
-89 ETVRAMFKD
+89 DTVRVMFKD

-105 IVERFHSF
+105 IIERFHSF
-113 KQKSAELLERVGNGA
+113 KQKSADLLERVGNGA

-135 RTIALYLWLRYPDKY
+135 RTIALYLWLAYPEKY
-150 YVYQYTQARNLSV
+150 YVYQYTQARNLSI
-163 ALGSDHSIVKGR
+163 ALGSDHRIIKGR

-180 REWLTLYNEVTEL
+180 REWLALYNEVTEL

-199 VRSWETQDMTAE
+199 VRSWETQGMTAE
-211 HYPDPEYRMLTTDF
+211 HYSDPEYRMLATDL

-239 EQEWEPKDYDPG
+239 EQEWEPKDYNPG

-266 YHESAKTVIERLLDY
+266 YHESAKTVIERLVDY

-331 SILYMGKKADKGD
+331 SILYMGKKANKED
-344 DGVYTWKLRPELTEA
+344 DGVYIWKLRPELAEA

-385 EVFISKAKYDT
+385 EVFISEAKYDELY
-396 ICAILSRKKNI
+396 AVLMRKQNI
-407 ILQGAPGVGKTFTA
+407 ILQGAPGVGKTFAA
-421 KRLAYSIMGEKD
+421 KRLAYSIMGQKNED
-433 DKRIQFVQFHQN
+433 HIEFLQFHQN
-445 YSYEDFV
+445 YAYEDFV
-452 EGYKPKEDE
+452 EGYKPAATGFILQDGIFKRFCKEAADAPDE
-461 DGFRLQPGLFKAFC
+461 KFFF
-475 ETAEYEPDKPYF
+475 
-487 LIIDEINRGNL
+487 IIDEINRGNL

-505 LMLIEAGYRG
+505 LMLIEKDYRG
-515 QKVKLA
+515 QAAMLP
-521 YSKQE
+521 YSGRS
-526 FSVPE
+526 FNVPK

-557 SFIDMEPGFD
+557 SFVDMEPGFD
-567 TDGFKARAKTY
+567 TKGFKEYLSSKGNTTMGALVEKVE
-578 NNPAF
+578 
-583 DELIEVISGTDGLNA
+583 ELNEDIKQ
-598 AIAGDPTLGNGF
+598 TLGKGF
-610 CIGHSYFVLGDG
+610 CIGHSYFVFD
-622 ETCSDE
+622 EPCSDT
-628 LLRDIVN
+628 LLRSIVK
-635 YDILPMLQEYWFDDA
+635 YDILPMLAEYWFDDEEQ
-650 KKYQEWADK
+650 YETWASRLNGVFNNGSK
-659 LHKAVND
+659 
-666 GIE
+666 

>member
-41 KTFQDNWDLDA
+41 KTFQDNWDIEA
-52 QDLSDMIKRSLNG
+52 QDLSDMIKRSLSG

-80 IEGFAEREP
+80 IEDFAEREP
-89 ETVRAMFKD
+89 DTVRVMFKD

-105 IVERFHSF
+105 IIERFHSF
-113 KQKSAELLERVGNGA
+113 KQKSADLLERVGNGA

-135 RTIALYLWLRYPDKY
+135 RTIALYLWLAYPEKY
-150 YVYQYTQARNLSV
+150 YVYQYTQARNLSI
-163 ALGSDHSIVKGR
+163 ALGSDHRIIKGR

-180 REWLTLYNEVTEL
+180 REWLALYNEVTEL

-199 VRSWETQDMTAE
+199 VRSWETQGMTAE
-211 HYPDPEYRMLTTDF
+211 HYSDPEYRMLATDL

-239 EQEWEPKDYDPG
+239 EQEWEPKDYNPG

-266 YHESAKTVIERLLDY
+266 YHESAKTVIERLVDY

-331 SILYMGKKADKGD
+331 SILYMGKKADKED
-344 DGVYTWKLRPELTEA
+344 DGVYIWKLRPELAEA

-385 EVFISKAKYDT
+385 EVFISEAKYDELY
-396 ICAILSRKKNI
+396 AVLMRKQNI
-407 ILQGAPGVGKTFTA
+407 ILQGAPGVGKTFAA
-421 KRLAYSIMGEKD
+421 KRLAYSIMGQKNED
-433 DKRIQFVQFHQN
+433 HIEFLQFHQN
-445 YSYEDFV
+445 YAYEDFV
-452 EGYKPKEDE
+452 EGYKLAATGFILQDGIFKRFCKEAADAPDE
-461 DGFRLQPGLFKAFC
+461 KFFF
-475 ETAEYEPDKPYF
+475 
-487 LIIDEINRGNL
+487 IIDEINRGNL

-505 LMLIEAGYRG
+505 LMLIEKDYRG
-515 QKVKLA
+515 QAATLP
-521 YSKQE
+521 YSGRS
-526 FSVPE
+526 FTVPK

-557 SFIDMEPGFD
+557 SFVDMEPGFD
-567 TDGFKARAKTY
+567 TDGFKEY
-578 NNPAF
+578 
-583 DELIEVISGTDGLNA
+583 LNSKSSDTMKA
-598 AIAGDPTLGNGF
+598 LVEEIKQLNDDIKEKLGKGF
-610 CIGHSYFVLGDG
+610 CIGHSYFVFD
-622 ETCSDE
+622 EPCSDA
-628 LLRDIVN
+628 LLKSIVN
-635 YDILPMLQEYWFDDA
+635 YDILPMLAEYWFDDEEQ
-650 KKYQEWADK
+650 YEMWASRLNGVFENGSK
-659 LHKAVND
+659 
-666 GIE
+666 

>member
-41 KTFQDNWDLDA
+41 KTFQDNWDIEA
-52 QDLSDMIKRSLNG
+52 QDLSDMIKRSLSG

-80 IEGFAEREP
+80 IEDFAEREP
-89 ETVRAMFKD
+89 DTVRVMFKD

-105 IVERFHSF
+105 IIERFHSF
-113 KQKSAELLERVGNGA
+113 KQKSADLLERVGNGA

-135 RTIALYLWLRYPDKY
+135 RTIALYLWLAYPEKY
-150 YVYQYTQARNLSV
+150 YVYQYTQARNLSI
-163 ALGSDHSIVKGR
+163 ALGSDHRIIKGR

-180 REWLTLYNEVTEL
+180 REWLALYNEVTEL

-199 VRSWETQDMTAE
+199 VRSWETQGMTAE
-211 HYPDPEYRMLTTDF
+211 HYSDPEYRMLATDL

-239 EQEWEPKDYDPG
+239 EQEWEPKDYNPG

-266 YHESAKTVIERLLDY
+266 YHESAKTVIERLVDY

-331 SILYMGKKADKGD
+331 SILYMGKKADKED
-344 DGVYTWKLRPELTEA
+344 DGVYIWKLRPELAEA

-385 EVFISKAKYDT
+385 EVFISEAKYDELY
-396 ICAILSRKKNI
+396 AVLMRKQNI
-407 ILQGAPGVGKTFTA
+407 ILQGAPGVGKTFAA
-421 KRLAYSIMGEKD
+421 KRLAYSIMGQKNED
-433 DKRIQFVQFHQN
+433 HIEFLQFHQN
-445 YSYEDFV
+445 YAYEDFV
-452 EGYKPKEDE
+452 EGYKPAATGFILQDGIFKRFCKEAADAPDE
-461 DGFRLQPGLFKAFC
+461 KFFF
-475 ETAEYEPDKPYF
+475 
-487 LIIDEINRGNL
+487 IIDEINRGNL

-505 LMLIEAGYRG
+505 LMLIEKDYRG
-515 QKVKLA
+515 QAAMLP
-521 YSKQE
+521 YSGRS
-526 FSVPE
+526 FTVPK

-557 SFIDMEPGFD
+557 SFVDMEPGFD
-567 TDGFKARAKTY
+567 TKGFKEYLSSKGNTTMGALVEKVE
-578 NNPAF
+578 
-583 DELIEVISGTDGLNA
+583 ELNEDIKQ
-598 AIAGDPTLGNGF
+598 TLGKGF
-610 CIGHSYFVLGDG
+610 CIGHSYFVFD
-622 ETCSDE
+622 EPCSDT
-628 LLRDIVN
+628 LLRSIVK
-635 YDILPMLQEYWFDDA
+635 YDILPMLAEYWFDDEEQ
-650 KKYQEWADK
+650 YETWASRLNGVFNNGSK
-659 LHKAVND
+659 
-666 GIE
+666 

>member
-41 KTFQDNWDLDA
+41 KTFQDNWDLDT
-52 QDLSDMIKRSLNG
+52 QNLSDMIKRSLYG

-80 IEGFAEREP
+80 IEDFAEREP
-89 ETVRAMFKD
+89 DTVRAMFKD

-113 KQKSAELLERVGNGA
+113 KQKSADLLERVGNGA

-150 YVYQYTQARNLSV
+150 YVYQYTQARNLSI
-163 ALGSDHSIVKGR
+163 ALGSDHRIIKGR

-180 REWLTLYNEVTEL
+180 REWLALYNEVTEL

-199 VRSWETQDMTAE
+199 VRNWETQGMTAV
-211 HYPDPEYRMLTTDF
+211 HYPDPEYRMLATDL

-239 EQEWEPKDYDPG
+239 EQEWEPKDYNPG
-251 ITVANW
+251 ITVENW
-257 VSLLADKEV
+257 VSLLANNEV

-331 SILYMGKKADKGD
+331 SILYMGKKANKED
-344 DGVYTWKLRPELTEA
+344 DGVYIWKLRPELAEA

-385 EVFISKAKYDT
+385 EVFISEAKYDEMY
-396 ICAILSRKKNI
+396 AVLMRKQNI
-407 ILQGAPGVGKTFTA
+407 ILQGAPGVGKTFAA
-421 KRLAYSIMGEKD
+421 KRLAYSIMGAKND
-433 DKRIQFVQFHQN
+433 DHIQFVQFHQN

-452 EGYKPKEDE
+452 EGYRPAASGFVRTDGIFKRFCIDAADAPDE
-461 DGFRLQPGLFKAFC
+461 KFFF
-475 ETAEYEPDKPYF
+475 
-487 LIIDEINRGNL
+487 IIDEINRGNL

-505 LMLIEAGYRG
+505 LMLIEKDYRG
-515 QKVKLA
+515 QAATLP
-521 YSKQE
+521 YSGRS
-526 FSVPE
+526 FTVPK

-557 SFIDMEPGFD
+557 SFVDMEPGFD
-567 TDGFKARAKTY
+567 TDGFKEYMSSKGSSTMKALV
-578 NNPAF
+578 
-583 DELIEVISGTDGLNA
+583 EEVKQLNVD
-598 AIAGDPTLGNGF
+598 IKEKLGKGF
-610 CIGHSYFVLGDG
+610 CIGHSYFVFD
-622 ETCSDE
+622 EPCSDA
-628 LLRDIVN
+628 LLRSIVN
-635 YDILPMLQEYWFDDA
+635 FDILPMLAEYWFDDEEQYEA
-650 KKYQEWADK
+650 WASRLNGVFENGSK
-659 LHKAVND
+659 
-666 GIE
+666 

>member
-41 KTFQDNWDLDA
+41 KTFQDNWDIEA
-52 QDLSDMIKRSLNG
+52 QDLSDMIKRSLSG

-80 IEGFAEREP
+80 IEDFAEREP
-89 ETVRAMFKD
+89 DTVRVMFKD

-105 IVERFHSF
+105 IIERFHSF
-113 KQKSAELLERVGNGA
+113 KQKSADLLERVGNGA

-135 RTIALYLWLRYPDKY
+135 RTIALYLWLAYPEKY
-150 YVYQYTQARNLSV
+150 YVYQYTQARNLSI
-163 ALGSDHSIVKGR
+163 ALGSDHRIIKGR

-180 REWLTLYNEVTEL
+180 REWLALYNEVTEL
-193 MKQKPE
+193 TKQKPE
-199 VRSWETQDMTAE
+199 VRSWETQGMTAE
-211 HYPDPEYRMLTTDF
+211 HYSDPEYRMLATDL

-239 EQEWEPKDYDPG
+239 EQEWEPKDYNPG

-266 YHESAKTVIERLLDY
+266 YHESAKTVIERLVDY

-331 SILYMGKKADKGD
+331 SILYMGKKADKED
-344 DGVYTWKLRPELTEA
+344 DGVYIWKLRPELAEA

-385 EVFISKAKYDT
+385 EVFISEAKYDELY
-396 ICAILSRKKNI
+396 AVLMRKQNI
-407 ILQGAPGVGKTFTA
+407 ILQGAPGVGKTFAA
-421 KRLAYSIMGEKD
+421 KRLAYSIMGQKNADHIE
-433 DKRIQFVQFHQN
+433 FLQFHQN
-445 YSYEDFV
+445 YAYEDFV
-452 EGYKPKEDE
+452 EGYKPAATGFILQDGIFKRFCKEAADAPDE
-461 DGFRLQPGLFKAFC
+461 KFFF
-475 ETAEYEPDKPYF
+475 
-487 LIIDEINRGNL
+487 IIDEINRGNL

-505 LMLIEAGYRG
+505 LMLIEKDYRG
-515 QKVKLA
+515 QAATLP
-521 YSKQE
+521 YSGRS
-526 FSVPE
+526 FTVPK

-557 SFIDMEPGFD
+557 SFVDMEPGFD
-567 TDGFKARAKTY
+567 TDGFKEY
-578 NNPAF
+578 
-583 DELIEVISGTDGLNA
+583 LNSKSSDTMKA
-598 AIAGDPTLGNGF
+598 LVEEIKQLNDDIKEKLGKGF
-610 CIGHSYFVLGDG
+610 CIGHSYFVFD
-622 ETCSDE
+622 EPCSDA
-628 LLRDIVN
+628 LLKSIVN
-635 YDILPMLQEYWFDDA
+635 YDILPMLAEYWFDDEEQ
-650 KKYQEWADK
+650 YEMWASRLNGVFENGSK
-659 LHKAVND
+659 
-666 GIE
+666 

>member
-41 KTFQDNWDLDA
+41 KTFQDNWDIEA
-52 QDLSDMIKRSLNG
+52 EDLSDMIKRSLNG

-80 IEGFAEREP
+80 IEGFAEQEP
-89 ETVRAMFKD
+89 DTVRAMFKD

-113 KQKSAELLERVGNGA
+113 KQKSADLLERVGNGA

-150 YVYQYTQARNLSV
+150 YVYQYTQVRNLSI
-163 ALGSDHSIVKGR
+163 ALGSDLRIIKGR

-180 REWLTLYNEVTEL
+180 REWLALYNEVTEL

-199 VRSWETQDMTAE
+199 VRNWETQGMTAV
-211 HYPDPEYRMLTTDF
+211 HYPDPEYRMLATDL

-239 EQEWEPKDYDPG
+239 EQEWEPKDYTPG

-266 YHESAKTVIERLLDY
+266 YHESAKTVIERLVDY

-331 SILYMGKKADKGD
+331 SILYMGKKADKED
-344 DGVYTWKLRPELTEA
+344 DGVYIWKLRPELAEA

-385 EVFISKAKYDT
+385 EVFISEAKYDEMY
-396 ICAILSRKKNI
+396 AVLMRKQNI
-407 ILQGAPGVGKTFTA
+407 ILQGAPGVGKTFAA
-421 KRLAYSIMGEKD
+421 KRLAYSIMGAKND
-433 DKRIQFVQFHQN
+433 DHIQFVQFHQN

-452 EGYKPKEDE
+452 EGYRPAASGFVRTDGIFKRFCIDAADAPDE
-461 DGFRLQPGLFKAFC
+461 KFFF
-475 ETAEYEPDKPYF
+475 
-487 LIIDEINRGNL
+487 IIDEINRGNL

-505 LMLIEAGYRG
+505 LMLIEKDYRG
-515 QKVKLA
+515 QAATLP
-521 YSKQE
+521 YSGRS
-526 FSVPE
+526 FTVPK

-557 SFIDMEPGFD
+557 SFVDMDPGFD
-567 TDGFKARAKTY
+567 TDGFKEYMSSKGSSTMKALV
-578 NNPAF
+578 
-583 DELIEVISGTDGLNA
+583 EEVKQLNVD
-598 AIAGDPTLGNGF
+598 IKEKLGKVF
-610 CIGHSYFVLGDG
+610 CIGHSYFVFD
-622 ETCSDE
+622 EPCSDA
-628 LLRDIVN
+628 LLKNIVN
-635 YDILPMLQEYWFDDA
+635 YDILPMLAEYWFDDEEQ
-650 KKYQEWADK
+650 YDMWASRLNGVFENGSK
-659 LHKAVND
+659 
-666 GIE
+666 

>member
-15 QNYFTNHKGEN
+15 QNYFTNHKGED
-26 GESYWE
+26 GESYWD

-41 KTFQDNWDLDA
+41 KTFQDNWDLEA
-52 QDLSDMIKRSLNG
+52 PDLADMIKRSLNG

-89 ETVRAMFKD
+89 DTVRAMFKD

-113 KQKSAELLERVGNGA
+113 KQKSADLLERVGNGA

-150 YVYQYTQARNLSV
+150 YVYQYTQARNLSI
-163 ALGSDHSIVKGR
+163 ALGSDHRIIKGR

-180 REWLTLYNEVTEL
+180 REWLALYNEVTEL

-199 VRSWETQDMTAE
+199 VRNWETQGMTAV
-211 HYPDPEYRMLTTDF
+211 HYPDPEYRMLATDL

-239 EQEWEPKDYDPG
+239 EQEWEPKDYNPG
-251 ITVANW
+251 ITVENW
-257 VSLLADKEV
+257 VSLLANKEV

-316 HCKLAEREDESIRWW
+316 HCKLAEREDESVRWW
-331 SILYMGKKADKGD
+331 SILYMGKKADKDD
-344 DGVYTWKLRPELTEA
+344 DGVYIWKLRPELAEA

-385 EVFISKAKYDT
+385 EVFISEAKYDEMY
-396 ICAILSRKKNI
+396 AVLMRKQNI
-407 ILQGAPGVGKTFTA
+407 ILQGAPGVGKTFVA
-421 KRLAYSIMGEKD
+421 KRLAYSIMGAKND
-433 DKRIQFVQFHQN
+433 DHIQFVQFHQN

-452 EGYKPKEDE
+452 EGYRPAASGFIRTDGIFKRFCIDAADAPDE
-461 DGFRLQPGLFKAFC
+461 KFFF
-475 ETAEYEPDKPYF
+475 
-487 LIIDEINRGNL
+487 IIDEINRGNL

-505 LMLIEAGYRG
+505 LMLIEKDYRG
-515 QKVKLA
+515 QAATLP
-521 YSKQE
+521 YSGRS
-526 FSVPE
+526 FTVPK

-557 SFIDMEPGFD
+557 SFVDMEPGFD
-567 TDGFKARAKTY
+567 TDGFKEYMSSKGSSTMKALV
-578 NNPAF
+578 
-583 DELIEVISGTDGLNA
+583 EEVKQLNVD
-598 AIAGDPTLGNGF
+598 IKEKLGKGF
-610 CIGHSYFVLGDG
+610 CIGHSYFVFD
-622 ETCSDE
+622 EPCSDA
-628 LLRDIVN
+628 LLKNIVN
-635 YDILPMLQEYWFDDA
+635 YDILPMLAEYWFDDEEQ
-650 KKYQEWADK
+650 YDMWASRLNGVFENGSK
-659 LHKAVND
+659 
-666 GIE
+666 

>member
-41 KTFQDNWDLDA
+41 KTFQDNWDLDT
-52 QDLSDMIKRSLNG
+52 QNLSDMIKRSLYG

-80 IEGFAEREP
+80 IEDFAEREP
-89 ETVRAMFKD
+89 DTVRAMFKD

-113 KQKSAELLERVGNGA
+113 KQKSADLLERVGNGA

-150 YVYQYTQARNLSV
+150 YVYQYTQARNLSI
-163 ALGSDHSIVKGR
+163 ALGSDHRIIKGR

-180 REWLTLYNEVTEL
+180 CEWLALYNEVTEL
-193 MKQKPE
+193 MKQKSE
-199 VRSWETQDMTAE
+199 VRNWETQSMTAE
-211 HYPDPEYRMLTTDF
+211 HYPDPEYRMLATDL

-239 EQEWEPKDYDPG
+239 EQEWEPKDYNPG
-251 ITVANW
+251 ITVENW
-257 VSLLADKEV
+257 VSLLANKEV

-316 HCKLAEREDESIRWW
+316 HCKLAEREDESVRWW
-331 SILYMGKKADKGD
+331 SILYMGKKADKDD
-344 DGVYTWKLRPELTEA
+344 DGVYIWKLRPELAEA

-385 EVFISKAKYDT
+385 EVFISEAKYDEMY
-396 ICAILSRKKNI
+396 AVLMRKQNI
-407 ILQGAPGVGKTFTA
+407 ILQGAPGVGKTFAA
-421 KRLAYSIMGEKD
+421 KRLAYSIMGAKND
-433 DKRIQFVQFHQN
+433 DHIQFVQFHQN

-452 EGYKPKEDE
+452 EGYRPAASGFVRTDGIFKRFCKDAADAPDE
-461 DGFRLQPGLFKAFC
+461 KFFF
-475 ETAEYEPDKPYF
+475 
-487 LIIDEINRGNL
+487 IIDEINRGNL

-505 LMLIEAGYRG
+505 LMLIEKDYRG
-515 QKVKLA
+515 QAATLP
-521 YSKQE
+521 YSGRS
-526 FSVPE
+526 FTVPK

-567 TDGFKARAKTY
+567 TDGFKEYMSSKGSSTMKALV
-578 NNPAF
+578 
-583 DELIEVISGTDGLNA
+583 EEVKQLNVD
-598 AIAGDPTLGNGF
+598 IKEKLGKGF
-610 CIGHSYFVLGDG
+610 CIGHSYFVFD
-622 ETCSDE
+622 EPCSDA
-628 LLRDIVN
+628 LLKNIVN
-635 YDILPMLQEYWFDDA
+635 YDILPMLAEYWFDDEEQ
-650 KKYQEWADK
+650 YEMWASRLNGVFENGSK
-659 LHKAVND
+659 
-666 GIE
+666 

>member
-1 MIDRKKFDKLVKEY
+1 MIDRKKFDNLVKEY
-15 QNYFTNHKGEN
+15 QNYFTNHKGGN
-26 GESYWE
+26 GESYWG

-41 KTFQDNWDLDA
+41 KTFQDNWDIEA
-52 QDLSDMIKRSLNG
+52 QDLSDMIKRSLSG

-80 IEGFAEREP
+80 IEDFAEREP
-89 ETVRAMFKD
+89 DTVRVMFKD

-105 IVERFHSF
+105 IIERFHSF
-113 KQKSAELLERVGNGA
+113 KQKSADLLERVGNGA

-135 RTIALYLWLRYPDKY
+135 RTIALYLWLAYPEKY
-150 YVYQYTQARNLSV
+150 YVYQYTQARNLSI
-163 ALGSDHSIVKGR
+163 ALGSDHRIIKGR

-180 REWLTLYNEVTEL
+180 REWLALYNEVTEL

-199 VRSWETQDMTAE
+199 VRSWETQGMTAE
-211 HYPDPEYRMLTTDF
+211 HYSDPECRMLATDL

-239 EQEWEPKDYDPG
+239 EQEWEPKDYNPG

-266 YHESAKTVIERLLDY
+266 YHESAKTVIERLVDY

-331 SILYMGKKADKGD
+331 SILYMGKKADKED
-344 DGVYTWKLRPELTEA
+344 DGVYIWKLRPELAEA

-385 EVFISKAKYDT
+385 EVFISEAKYDELY
-396 ICAILSRKKNI
+396 AVLMRKQNI
-407 ILQGAPGVGKTFTA
+407 ILQGAPGVGKTFAA
-421 KRLAYSIMGEKD
+421 KRLAYSIMGQKNED
-433 DKRIQFVQFHQN
+433 HIEFLQFHQN
-445 YSYEDFV
+445 YAYEDFV
-452 EGYKPKEDE
+452 EGYKPAATGFILQDGIFKRFCKEAADAPDE
-461 DGFRLQPGLFKAFC
+461 KFFF
-475 ETAEYEPDKPYF
+475 
-487 LIIDEINRGNL
+487 IIDEINRGNL

-505 LMLIEAGYRG
+505 LMLIEKDYRG
-515 QKVKLA
+515 QAATLP
-521 YSKQE
+521 YSGRS
-526 FSVPE
+526 FTVPK

-557 SFIDMEPGFD
+557 SFVDMEPGFD
-567 TDGFKARAKTY
+567 TDGFKEY
-578 NNPAF
+578 
-583 DELIEVISGTDGLNA
+583 LNSKSSDTMKA
-598 AIAGDPTLGNGF
+598 LVEEIKQLNDDIKEKLGKGF
-610 CIGHSYFVLGDG
+610 CIGHSYFVFD
-622 ETCSDE
+622 EPCSDA
-628 LLRDIVN
+628 LLKSIVN
-635 YDILPMLQEYWFDDA
+635 YDILPMLAEYWFDDEEQ
-650 KKYQEWADK
+650 YEMWASRLNGVFENGSK
-659 LHKAVND
+659 
-666 GIE
+666 

>member
-41 KTFQDNWDLDA
+41 KTFQDNWDLDT
-52 QDLSDMIKRSLNG
+52 QNLSDMIKRSLYG

-80 IEGFAEREP
+80 IEDFAEREP
-89 ETVRAMFKD
+89 DTVRAMFKD

-113 KQKSAELLERVGNGA
+113 KQKSADLLERVGNGA

-150 YVYQYTQARNLSV
+150 YVYQYTQARNLSI
-163 ALGSDHSIVKGR
+163 ALGSDHRIIKGR

-180 REWLTLYNEVTEL
+180 REWLALYNEVTEL
-193 MKQKPE
+193 MKQKPV
-199 VRSWETQDMTAE
+199 VRNWETQGMTAV
-211 HYPDPEYRMLTTDF
+211 HYPDPEYRMLATDL

-239 EQEWEPKDYDPG
+239 EQEWEPKDYNPG

-266 YHESAKTVIERLLDY
+266 YHESAKTVIERLVDY

-293 YGDNANTYNVNSIAF
+293 YGDNANTYNVKSIAF

-331 SILYMGKKADKGD
+331 SILYMGKKADKED
-344 DGVYTWKLRPELTEA
+344 DGVYIWKLRPELAEA

-385 EVFISKAKYDT
+385 EVFISEAKYDELY
-396 ICAILSRKKNI
+396 AVLMRKQNI
-407 ILQGAPGVGKTFTA
+407 ILQGAPGVGKTFAA
-421 KRLAYSIMGEKD
+421 KRLAYSIMGAKND
-433 DKRIQFVQFHQN
+433 DHIQFVQFHQN

-452 EGYKPKEDE
+452 EGYRPAASGFVRTDGIFKRFCIDAADAPDE
-461 DGFRLQPGLFKAFC
+461 KFFF
-475 ETAEYEPDKPYF
+475 
-487 LIIDEINRGNL
+487 IIDEINRGNL

-505 LMLIEAGYRG
+505 LMLIEKDYRG
-515 QKVKLA
+515 QAATLP
-521 YSKQE
+521 YSGRS
-526 FSVPE
+526 FTVPK

-557 SFIDMEPGFD
+557 SFVDMEPGFD
-567 TDGFKARAKTY
+567 TDGFKEYMNSKGSSTMKALV
-578 NNPAF
+578 
-583 DELIEVISGTDGLNA
+583 EEVKQLNVD
-598 AIAGDPTLGNGF
+598 IKEKLGKGF
-610 CIGHSYFVLGDG
+610 CIGHSYFVFD
-622 ETCSDE
+622 EPCSDA
-628 LLRDIVN
+628 LLKNIVN
-635 YDILPMLQEYWFDDA
+635 YDILPMLAEYWFDDEEQ
-650 KKYQEWADK
+650 YEMWASRLNGVFENGSK
-659 LHKAVND
+659 
-666 GIE
+666 

>member
-41 KTFQDNWDLDA
+41 KTFQDNWDLDT
-52 QDLSDMIKRSLNG
+52 QNLSDMIKRSLYG

-80 IEGFAEREP
+80 IEDFAEREP
-89 ETVRAMFKD
+89 DTVRAMFKD

-113 KQKSAELLERVGNGA
+113 KQKSADLLERVGNGA

-150 YVYQYTQARNLSV
+150 YVYQYTQARNLSI
-163 ALGSDHSIVKGR
+163 ALGSDHRIIKGR

-180 REWLTLYNEVTEL
+180 REWLALYNEVTEL

-199 VRSWETQDMTAE
+199 VRNWETQGMTAV
-211 HYPDPEYRMLTTDF
+211 HYPDPEYRMLATDL

-239 EQEWEPKDYDPG
+239 EQEWEPKDYNPG
-251 ITVANW
+251 ITVENW
-257 VSLLADKEV
+257 VSLLANNEV

-331 SILYMGKKADKGD
+331 SILYMGKKANKED
-344 DGVYTWKLRPELTEA
+344 DGVYIWKLRPELAEA

-380 KDFLE
+380 KDFLD
-385 EVFISKAKYDT
+385 EVFISEAKYDEMY
-396 ICAILSRKKNI
+396 AVLMRKQNI
-407 ILQGAPGVGKTFTA
+407 ILQGAPGVGKTFAA
-421 KRLAYSIMGEKD
+421 KRLAYSIMGAKND
-433 DKRIQFVQFHQN
+433 DHIQFVQFHQN

-452 EGYKPKEDE
+452 EGYRPAASGFVRTDGIFKRFCIDAADAPDE
-461 DGFRLQPGLFKAFC
+461 KFFF
-475 ETAEYEPDKPYF
+475 
-487 LIIDEINRGNL
+487 IIDEINRGNL

-505 LMLIEAGYRG
+505 LMLIEKDYRG
-515 QKVKLA
+515 QAATLP
-521 YSKQE
+521 YSGRS
-526 FSVPE
+526 FTVPK

-557 SFIDMEPGFD
+557 SFVDMEPGFD
-567 TDGFKARAKTY
+567 TDGFKEYMSSKGSSTMKALV
-578 NNPAF
+578 
-583 DELIEVISGTDGLNA
+583 EEVKQLNVD
-598 AIAGDPTLGNGF
+598 IKEKLGKGF
-610 CIGHSYFVLGDG
+610 CIGHSYFVFD
-622 ETCSDE
+622 EPCSDA
-628 LLRDIVN
+628 LLRSIVN
-635 YDILPMLQEYWFDDA
+635 FDILPMLAEYWFDDEEQYEA
-650 KKYQEWADK
+650 WASRLNGVFENGSK
-659 LHKAVND
+659 
-666 GIE
+666 